1 MDEQVIAVMVL
12 EAGGHTLDV
21 NIPMDRGRMTSMV
34 QEGLGVKA
42 PSEAEVV
49 FVNSDLPFISADLGA
64 DADMLND
71 LASLAAGLT
80 DEQREAAELYWDSVI
95 SVSEQDKFQAAANV
109 LMQAN
114 EIEQWHAYDYYVP
127 EAGWPM
133 PLSSIDKYGRSWF
146 ESNYTVPTIAHYNY
160 DMELYGRRNSDDV
173 RLYDE
178 GYLDMSADWPD
189 IESYDRGAMNDDIES
204 VALPEELENWQKV
217 FIVARSL
224 HNGNEF
230 KATLPMNPTEALDLE
245 EATTLGKK
253 HDYEIV
259 EIEDSGVLERL
270 GVDATAHSYERVETL
285 NGLLIMAATRLSA
298 SGSDYDRV
306 RALLNEQVSPTYLDA
321 AGAIASVEEIP
332 YYAYDFPNIDAHD
345 LSSMSKEEKWG
356 RTYYDAQAEAG
367 ELSEGKKGYEELID
381 IDFDIKTYGLDHDVT
396 LGGGG
401 YIDAY
406 SGDELN
412 LTFYDDEE
420 IADAAKEAREKI
432 GIADTQVLRDIEQ
445 MVAQPV
451 IPAPSEPYAT
461 QYRMLSRMKGD
472 FDYVLGE
479 GGIGALRQIW
489 DSDGPGSQI
498 AYMRRL
504 LAEIPDE
511 YAPEWISA
519 ADIDNYE
526 QRINELVAEQNS
538 ELLGRSESSLAAEA
552 LDEAQRIMEDLAEDL
567 PEDEPVLNEQEVR
580 EMMEDAAMGRG
591 EDLRAGAEERR
602 AVRSIEEIDQGMQN
616 VIEGLDEMSS
626 GAPDALEELNRRV
639 HEIDRA
645 IVFAEIPETT
655 YSLGIAEVSVD
666 RSPGSETSYY
676 VIYDSEK
683 RHPYGHA
690 ADLVQPA
697 VEDLSIIYDAV
708 ARHAPDAP
716 WVKWGFRQITPW
728 GFKDD
733 GTPYSAAEYREGEG
747 VTEIEELQPVLS
759 YNEGLSVTEAL
770 QLVPNAS
777 ISMLEVP
784 ILNAISDGVHNRSL
798 GFRSRGLMSVN
809 RNGEPIVKGGPTDNG
824 YVYRNSGAF
833 EDRGDDVAYIANA
846 AWEEPLRHDE
856 NGYVRLSDIDPEHV
870 YTYARILEACNGS
883 RLMAERVFAEL
894 DWQHPETLYDE
905 NMRMFV
911 EDWENADK
919 SIVME
924 RQPEEVRLYVECK
937 LREQGLSGYELIRAM
952 GMTRA
957 GDLLGLVEHR
967 DAEEKTLAEEME
979 RLNRIARPWAIFA
992 EPVAEG
998 HRAGMVSA
1006 LIDTDDPNQYTR
1018 VQVIYD
1024 YDEHPEA
1031 IGAEDSDIEASYAER
1046 WAAVY
1051 AAIGRTFPG
1060 RDYSTGEWTNSI
1072 ALEEALKIAE
1082 VPDTRASELLSANR
1096 DAAATLVFA
1105 PDNFGNYNLSDEL
1118 QESKVEQLEWKPG
1131 SIAVGRTTGMPYV
1144 VLAVTED
1151 GRLRLGADLSIYDS
1165 DMFEPGGQIDEA
1177 LVESYRQGRDDGT
1190 ALARA
1195 LAEATGRP
1203 EVGESRIED
1212 LAREQLAKPSEEI
1225 RTEKT
1230 SGEDKG
1236 PWKVGSIAIGRQS
1249 GYAFVVMDVTED
1261 GRLLLGADAYVASPD
1276 MFEYGGQVPDQVM
1289 DDIRSG
1295 SITEEEL
1302 QEVLAEI
1309 REKAEREALT
1319 GPESEQPTWRVGSIA
1334 MDRDTRESH
1343 LVTGLTAS
1351 GNILIGYDMEPVNAA
1366 AYQNVG
1372 EVDEAVALGYRNGA
1386 IDNDEKNRAMATVVS
1401 EYVTSSRD
1409 AGDLTEEEIADIERG
1424 AEEDFGDL
1432 YAHNAAMSRE
1442 GSEGITFG
1450 SEEPKGTN
1458 EGLRIDPERSRWYI
1472 NGREGWE
1479 FPVYVVGNN
1488 ESNEPS
1494 AVCGIEMSPAGSF
1507 VAIVEL
1513 NGEQRPDLSPKSS
1526 FPTFDRAREAG
1537 MASLGSALGLAP
1549 EVLAPYVHGEVA
1561 PDPYPEAWAR
1571 DEGVKMTAEQIMA
1584 KYGFDPDVEYVRI
1597 YPDGQWEALYYNPQG
1612 NEERGQIVQ
1621 AWGGD
1626 LEEVLTE
1633 YNPEN
1638 AAWIST
1644 ADGRNNDLLYDWPN
1658 GMETV
1663 LDGFMRNR
1671 QEYVGFAEGNPE
1683 AQHAYLVEREAYLES
1698 MRTLDTERSDIF
1710 EDVPGQEYQMVAVAV
1725 GDEESEH
1732 AYVANL
1738 KLGDDG
1744 WSVRVAYDNDNA
1756 FQASN
1761 GIASFEEAREKAM
1774 RMFRAGGRYDAEALD
1789 NFEGFQKDFAA
1800 VDDKS
1805 QELGRRS
1812 YESILMNDEWGWE
1825 VTPAGVGRLMDQNG
1839 EIYAEI
1845 HPDRKQVVI
1854 MDEPIPGAT
1863 TWTVDNDDV
1872 RLVLEACAIQE
1883 AGLEFEPPEGAT
1895 FDGLIYDVSKTLA
1908 KEESLIPPR
1917 IAGAFEPLSSR
1928 ERFSNDLDELF
1939 EAYDNNLR
1947 FSPLETIYISDTPG
1961 ILVSLG
1967 MEQRPIHLNALHA
1980 LNIIAPKNERNSHHH
1995 GITRE
2000 EMEGL
2005 PDLIARPAVITD
2017 ALNGATSS
2025 DAVVLVLP
2033 GVDSDN
2039 QPLLAVIRP
2048 NEDAQYE
2055 LETINMNRLAS
2066 VYGKRNA
2073 ENFLANAAEQGKV
2086 LYIDQKETEELSKV
2100 SQLQLLK
2107 SLAGLPFNE
2116 IIRRSSVIDK
2126 AEGRD
2131 VSETVVSAED
2141 RPTTVDAMKVIE
2153 EANERLRAEQ
2163 TAQIEESLAESD
2175 VLQHREGVV
2184 RHEEPALADRLKAAV
2199 VGALAWTVVSAPA
2212 AAAEVQTPTGTYV
2225 AQASDDLIELKG
2237 RLARSLDE
2245 ALPAGWV
2252 IDDVAPSK
2260 DMLALE
2266 MTITSGEVDVELGVV
2281 APRDKTTTTEENLD
2295 DLSSRLLEAA
2305 AEAMVGEMAAEA
2317 YIASSRR
2324 RDAKDVLGEED
2335 LGAINAASA
2344 TVETQRRGQT
2354 AYMHVGD
2361 DILAQTGDNPHL
2373 YTRLAAR
2380 NGEDFFVDDNGH
2392 EIVSLKNGSIVE
2404 GEEAASRMN
2413 EMLAA
2418 YANHPNPGTVEF
2430 QNEFTYIS
2438 KTLQESEIPPSTESP
2453 DMVEGNQENKGFFQ
2467 RMRETFGSRRQ
2478 EKESESREHS
2488 ARRTDEEAA
2497 TQTAVLASA
2506 LAAASAME
2514 VPMVAAAEEKS
2525 KDGGRRKV
2533 EVEGYVTRET
2543 VKNATLKSDEVEAR
2557 AGAAKVKKA
2566 APAPQQAQKRQ

>member
-12 EAGGHTLDV
+12 DVDGHTLDV
-21 NIPMDRGRMTSMV
+21 SIPMDRERMTSMV
-34 QEGLGVKA
+34 QESLGIEA
-42 PSEAEVV
+42 PSEAEVA
-49 FVNSDLPFISADLGA
+49 FVNSDLPLISEDLGA

-71 LASLAAGLT
+71 LASLAVGLT
-80 DEQREAAELYWDSVI
+80 DEQREAAELYWDNLV
-95 SVSEQDKFQAAANV
+95 SVSEQDRFQAAANV
-109 LMQAN
+109 LMQAS
-114 EIEQWHAYDYYVP
+114 EIDRWHAYDYYEP
-127 EAGWPM
+127 EAGWPS
-133 PLSSIDKYGRSWF
+133 PLSNIEKYGRSWY
-146 ESNYTVPTIAHYNY
+146 EKNYQVPTIAHYNY
-160 DMELYGRRNSDDV
+160 DLELYGRSNSDDV

-178 GYLDMSADWPD
+178 GYLELSVDWPD
-189 IESYDRGAMNDDIES
+189 IESYDRGAMNDDLGNAS
-204 VALPEELENWQKV
+204 LPEVLEDWQKV
-217 FIVARSL
+217 SIVARSL
-224 HNGNEF
+224 HIGEEF

-245 EATTLGKK
+245 DAATLGEK

-259 EIEDSGVLERL
+259 EIEDGGVLDRL
-270 GVDATAHSYERVETL
+270 GIDATAHSYERVETL
-285 NGLLIMAATRLSA
+285 NGLLIMAATRLNA
-298 SGSDYDRV
+298 NGNDYERV
-306 RALLNEQVSPTYLDA
+306 RALINEQADPTYLDV
-321 AGAIASVEEIP
+321 AGAIAGVEEIP
-332 YYAYDFPNIDAHD
+332 FYAYDFPNIDAYD
-345 LSSMSKEEKWG
+345 LATMSKEEKWG
-356 RTYYDAQAEAG
+356 RTFYDAQAEAG
-367 ELSEGKKGYEELID
+367 ELSEDKRGYDELID
-381 IDFDIKTYGLDHDVT
+381 IDFDIKTYGHDHDVT
-396 LGGGG
+396 LGDGG

-432 GIADTQVLRDIEQ
+432 GMADTQVPRDIEQ
-445 MVAQPV
+445 PVARTY

-504 LAEIPDE
+504 LAEIPEE

-526 QRINELVAEQNS
+526 QRINALVAEQNS
-538 ELLGRSESSLAAEA
+538 ELTGRSESSLEVEA
-552 LDEAQRIMEDLAEDL
+552 RDEAERFMEDLTEGL
-567 PEDEPVLNEQEVR
+567 PGDEPVLNEQEVR

-591 EDLRAGAEERR
+591 EEPPS
-602 AVRSIEEIDQGMQN
+602 AV
-616 VIEGLDEMSS
+616 
-626 GAPDALEELNRRV
+626 PDALEELNRRV

-645 IVFAEIPETT
+645 IVFAEIPETNHT
-655 YSLGIAEVSVD
+655 LGVAEVSVD
-666 RSPGSETSYY
+666 RSPSSETSYY

-683 RHPYGHA
+683 RHPYGH
-690 ADLVQPA
+690 LENLSVPA
-697 VEDLSIIYDAV
+697 KEDLPVIFDAV
-708 ARHAPDAP
+708 NRHAPDAA
-716 WVKWGFRQITPW
+716 WVRHGLTNRVTPW
-728 GFKDD
+728 GFKVD
-733 GTPYSAAEYREGEG
+733 GEPYTADEYLVEMGEQNF
-747 VTEIEELQPVLS
+747 EMIQPVLG
-759 YNEGLSVTEAL
+759 YREGLSVVQAL
-770 QLVPNAS
+770 REIPNAS
-777 ISMLEVP
+777 ISTLEAP
-784 ILNAISDGVHNRSL
+784 IADTIFNASFDRALRYDWIGRWGKSDG
-798 GFRSRGLMSVN
+798 
-809 RNGEPIVKGGPTDNG
+809 EPVVKGGATANG
-824 YVYRNSGAF
+824 YAYKDPAEF
-833 EDRGDDVAYIANA
+833 EKRSERIVYIANA
-846 AWEEPLRHDE
+846 AWEEPLRQDE
-856 NGYVRLSDIDPEHV
+856 FGYVRISDIDSEHI
-870 YTYARILEACNGS
+870 YTYNRILAAAQGS
-883 RLMAERVFAEL
+883 RRMAERIFAEL

-905 NMRMFV
+905 NMRMFA
-911 EDWENADK
+911 EDWEYADK
-919 SIVME
+919 SVVME
-924 RQPEEVRLYVECK
+924 RQPEEVQLYVECK
-937 LREQGLSGYELIRAM
+937 LRERGISGYELIRAM

-957 GDLLGLVEHR
+957 GDLLGLVEYP
-967 DAEEKTLAEEME
+967 AIEEKTLAEKME

-992 EPVAEG
+992 EPVPEG
-998 HRAGMVSA
+998 HLVGAVDV
-1006 LIDTDDPNQYTR
+1006 LVDTEVPDQKATVR
-1018 VQVIYD
+1018 VIYD
-1024 YDEHPEA
+1024 WDARPMGPNADDPDYEPYE
-1031 IGAEDSDIEASYAER
+1031 EDWAVVS
-1046 WAAVY
+1046 AAVE
-1051 AAIGRTFPG
+1051 AAFPG
-1060 RDYSTGEWTNSI
+1060 RGYESSNWVDAET
-1072 ALEEALKIAE
+1072 LESVLDGAKY
-1082 VPDTRASELLSANR
+1082 PTTRVSEILTANR
-1096 DAAATLVFA
+1096 DAATALTSANENLGVE
-1105 PDNFGNYNLSDEL
+1105 NLSDEP
-1118 QESKVEQLEWKPG
+1118 QETQVKLPEWKPG

-1165 DMFEPGGQIDEA
+1165 DMFEQGGQVDEA

-1212 LAREQLAKPSEEI
+1212 LAREQLAKTSEEI
-1225 RTEKT
+1225 RPEKT
-1230 SGEDKG
+1230 SDEDKG

-1295 SITEEEL
+1295 NITEEEL

-1366 AYQNVG
+1366 VYQNVG
-1372 EVDEAVALGYRNGA
+1372 EVDEEIALGYRNGT
-1386 IDNDEKNRAMATVVS
+1386 IDNDEKNLAMAAVVS

-1424 AEEDFGDL
+1424 FEEDFGDL
-1432 YAHNAAMSRE
+1432 YARNSSVSLEYSLDAHPE
-1442 GSEGITFG
+1442 GDPSSEVQ
-1450 SEEPKGTN
+1450 EVAK
-1458 EGLRIDPERSRWYI
+1458 IDSDRSRWYV

-1479 FPVYVVGNN
+1479 FPVYIAGDTH
-1488 ESNEPS
+1488 SNEPS
-1494 AVCGIEMSPAGSF
+1494 AACGIEMSPSGSF
-1507 VAIVEL
+1507 VVIVEL
-1513 NGEQRPDLSPKSS
+1513 NGEQRLDLSPKSS
-1526 FPTFDRAREAG
+1526 FPTFERAREAG
-1537 MASLGSALGLAP
+1537 MLSLGSALGLAP

-1561 PDPYPEAWAR
+1561 PDPYPESWVQ
-1571 DEGVKMTAEQIMA
+1571 EQGQEITAEMLMA
-1584 KYGFDPDVEYVRI
+1584 KYGFDPNTEYIRT

-1621 AWGGD
+1621 ACGGD
-1626 LEEVLTE
+1626 LAAALAE
-1633 YNPEN
+1633 YDPEN
-1638 AAWIST
+1638 AQWIST
-1644 ADGRNNDLLYDWPN
+1644 VIGRDNDMLYDWPED
-1658 GMETV
+1658 MES
-1663 LDGFMRNR
+1663 LLSDFMRHR
-1671 QEYVGFAEGNPE
+1671 QDFVGFADGEPE
-1683 AQHAYLVEREAYLES
+1683 AQHEYLVEQEAYLES

-1710 EDVPGQEYQMVAVAV
+1710 EDVPGREYQMVAVSV

-1732 AYVANL
+1732 AYVANI
-1738 KLGDDG
+1738 KLREDG
-1744 WSVRVAYDNDNA
+1744 WSVGVTYDNGALNRE
-1756 FQASN
+1756 SN
-1761 GIASFEEAREKAM
+1761 GIASFQEAREYAM
-1774 RMFRAGGRYDAEALD
+1774 RMFRAGGRYSAEALND
-1789 NFEGFQKDFAA
+1789 FEGFQKEFPA
-1800 VDDKS
+1800 VDAES
-1805 QELGRRS
+1805 QESGWQS

-1825 VTPAGVGRLMDQNG
+1825 VSPAGVGRLMDQNG

-1845 HPDRKQVVI
+1845 HPDRKQVI
-1854 MDEPIPGAT
+1854 FRDEPIPGAT

-1872 RLVLEACAIQE
+1872 RLVLEAYAIRE
-1883 AGLEFEPPEGAT
+1883 AGLDFEPPEGAT
-1895 FDGLIYDVSKTLA
+1895 FDSLIYDVTKSLA
-1908 KEESLIPPR
+1908 KEDDLIPPR
-1917 IAGAFEPLSSR
+1917 LTGAFEPLSSH
-1928 ERFSNDLDELF
+1928 ERFANDLDELF

-2000 EMEGL
+2000 EMASL

-2033 GVDSDN
+2033 DVDSDN

-2048 NEDAQYE
+2048 NEEAQYE

-2073 ENFLANAAEQGKV
+2073 ENFLTNAAEQGKV
-2086 LYIDQKETEELSKV
+2086 LYIDKKETEELSKV

-2126 AEGRD
+2126 AEGKG
-2131 VSETVVSAED
+2131 VSA
-2141 RPTTVDAMKVIE
+2141 TVDGIGDSPRIDAMKVIE
-2153 EANERLRAEQ
+2153 EANERLSVKQ
-2163 TAQIEESLAESD
+2163 NAQIEESLTERD
-2175 VLQHREGVV
+2175 VLQPQEGVV
-2184 RHEEPALADRLKAAV
+2184 KHKEPTLADKLKAAV
-2199 VGALAWTVVSAPA
+2199 VGALAWTVVVAPVDTE
-2212 AAAEVQTPTGTYV
+2212 EVQTPTGTYIV
-2225 AQASDDLIELKG
+2225 QASDDLIDLKG
-2237 RLARSLDE
+2237 RLTRSLDE

-2252 IDDVAPSK
+2252 MDDVAPSK
-2260 DMLALE
+2260 DVLALE
-2266 MTITSGEVDVELGVV
+2266 IAISSDDVDVELGVV

-2295 DLSSRLLEAA
+2295 DLSNRLLEAA
-2305 AEAMVGEMAAEA
+2305 AEAMVGDLAAEA

-2324 RDAKDVLGEED
+2324 RDAKDVLDED
-2335 LGAINAASA
+2335 NLGAIDAASA

-2354 AYMHVGD
+2354 AYLHVGD
-2361 DILAQTGDNPHL
+2361 NILVQTGDKPQL
-2373 YTRLAAR
+2373 YSRLAAR
-2380 NGEDFFVDDNGH
+2380 NGEDFFIDDNGR
-2392 EIVSLKNGSIVE
+2392 EVVSLKNGSIVE
-2404 GEEAASRMN
+2404 GEEAASRMS
-2413 EMLAA
+2413 EILAA

-2438 KTLQESEIPPSTESP
+2438 TALQESEFTPTEERSAI
-2453 DMVEGNQENKGFFQ
+2453 VEDDQENRGFFQ
-2467 RMRETFGSRRQ
+2467 RMREVLGSRYQ
-2478 EKESESREHS
+2478 EKENETREQSE
-2488 ARRTDEEAA
+2488 RRNDEEAA

-2514 VPMVAAAEEKS
+2514 VPVAAAAEIQN
-2525 KDGGRRKV
+2525 KDNSRRKV
-2533 EVEGYVTRET
+2533 EVVGYAAKEAAKGVT
-2543 VKNATLKSDEVEAR
+2543 AKSDEIEAR

>member
-12 EAGGHTLDV
+12 DVDGHTLDV
-21 NIPMDRGRMTSMV
+21 SIPMDRGRMTSMV
-34 QEGLGVKA
+34 QESLGIEA
-42 PSEAEVV
+42 PSEAEVA
-49 FVNSDLPFISADLGA
+49 FVNSDLPLISEDLGA

-71 LASLAAGLT
+71 LASLAVGLT
-80 DEQREAAELYWDSVI
+80 DEQREAAELYWDNLV
-95 SVSEQDKFQAAANV
+95 SVSEQDRFQAAANV

-114 EIEQWHAYDYYVP
+114 EIEQWHAYDYYTP
-127 EAGWPM
+127 EAGWPS
-133 PLSSIDKYGRSWF
+133 PLSNIEKYGRSWY
-146 ESNYTVPTIAHYNY
+146 EKNYRVPTIAHYNY
-160 DMELYGRRNSDDV
+160 DLELYGRSNSDDV

-178 GYLDMSADWPD
+178 GYLELSVDWPD
-189 IESYDRGAMNDDIES
+189 IESYDRGAMNDDLGNASI
-204 VALPEELENWQKV
+204 PEVLEDWQKV
-217 FIVARSL
+217 SIVARSL
-224 HNGNEF
+224 YNGEEF

-245 EATTLGKK
+245 DAATLGEK

-259 EIEDSGVLERL
+259 EIEDGGVLDRL
-270 GVDATAHSYERVETL
+270 GIDAAAHPYERIETL
-285 NGLLIMAATRLSA
+285 NGLLIMAATKLNA
-298 SGSDYDRV
+298 KANDYERV
-306 RALLNEQVSPTYLDA
+306 RALITEQVAPTYLDA
-321 AGAIASVEEIP
+321 AGAIAGVEEIP

-345 LSSMSKEEKWG
+345 LASMSKEEKWG

-367 ELSEGKKGYEELID
+367 ELSEDKRGYDELID
-381 IDFDIKTYGLDHDVT
+381 IDFDIKTYGYDHDVT
-396 LGGGG
+396 LGDGG

-432 GIADTQVLRDIEQ
+432 GIADTQVPRDIEQ
-445 MVAQPV
+445 PVARPY

-479 GGIGALRQIW
+479 GGIGAMRQIW

-504 LAEIPDE
+504 LAEIPEE

-538 ELLGRSESSLAAEA
+538 ELTGRSETSLEAEA
-552 LDEAQRIMEDLAEDL
+552 RDEAERFMEDLTEGL
-567 PEDEPVLNEQEVR
+567 PGDEPVLNEQEVR

-591 EDLRAGAEERR
+591 EEPPS
-602 AVRSIEEIDQGMQN
+602 AV
-616 VIEGLDEMSS
+616 
-626 GAPDALEELNRRV
+626 PDALEELNRRV

-666 RSPGSETSYY
+666 RSPSSETSYY

-683 RHPYGHA
+683 RHPYGHFEGLSVPA
-690 ADLVQPA
+690 LDDLQVIRRA
-697 VEDLSIIYDAV
+697 VEK
-708 ARHAPDAP
+708 HAPDAP
-716 WVKWGFRQITPW
+716 WVRWGLERRVTPW
-728 GFKDD
+728 GFKPD
-733 GTPYSAAEYREGEG
+733 GMPYTSEEYREGTGE
-747 VTEIEELQPVLS
+747 VEFDMLQPVMN
-759 YNEGLSVTEAL
+759 YQEGLSVSEAL
-770 QLVPNAS
+770 QQVPNALP
-777 ISMLEVP
+777 SMIEVP
-784 ILNAISDGVHNRSL
+784 ILNAILDGVHDRSL
-798 GFRSRGLMSVN
+798 RFRSRGLMSIN
-809 RNGEPIVKGGPTDNG
+809 RNGEPIVIGGPTDNG
-824 YVYRNSGAF
+824 YVYRNPGAF

-846 AWEEPLRHDE
+846 AWEEPLDSDE
-856 NGYVRLSDIDPEHV
+856 QGYVKLSDIDPEHV
-870 YTYARILEACNGS
+870 YTYGRILEDCHGS
-883 RLMAERVFAEL
+883 RAMAERIFAQL
-894 DWQHPETLYDE
+894 DWQHPAALYEEEMQLLAD
-905 NMRMFV
+905 
-911 EDWENADK
+911 DWEAAPK
-919 SIVME
+919 SDYMI
-924 RQPEEVRLYVECK
+924 RQSENVRLFVECK
-937 LREQGLSGYELIRAM
+937 LRERGISGEDLIRAM
-952 GMTRA
+952 GVTRA
-957 GDLLGLVEHR
+957 GDLLTLVGYS
-967 DAEEKTLAEEME
+967 DAEEKSLAEAMD

-992 EPVAEG
+992 EPVPEG
-998 HRAGMVSA
+998 HLVGAVDV
-1006 LIDTDDPNQYTR
+1006 LVDTEIPDQKATVR
-1018 VQVIYD
+1018 VIYD
-1024 YDEHPEA
+1024 WDARPMGANADDPEYEPYA
-1031 IGAEDSDIEASYAER
+1031 GDWVVAS
-1046 WAAVY
+1046 AAVK
-1051 AAIGRTFPG
+1051 AAFPG
-1060 RDYSTGEWTNSI
+1060 RSYEASGWVDAETLESI
-1072 ALEEALKIAE
+1072 LDGAKF
-1082 VPDTRASELLSANR
+1082 PTTRVSEILTANR
-1096 DAAATLVFA
+1096 DAATALTSVNENLGVE
-1105 PDNFGNYNLSDEL
+1105 NLSDEPEET
-1118 QESKVEQLEWKPG
+1118 QVKQPEWKPG
-1131 SIAVGRTTGMPYV
+1131 SIAVGRATGMPYV

-1151 GRLRLGADLSIYDS
+1151 GDLRLGADLSIYDS
-1165 DMFEPGGQIDEA
+1165 DMFEQGGQIDEA

-1225 RTEKT
+1225 RPEKT
-1230 SGEDKG
+1230 SSEDKG

-1295 SITEEEL
+1295 NITEEEL

-1372 EVDEAVALGYRNGA
+1372 EVDEEIALGYRNGT
-1386 IDNDEKNRAMATVVS
+1386 IDNDEKNLAMAAVVS

-1424 AEEDFGDL
+1424 FEEDFGDL
-1432 YAHNAAMSRE
+1432 YARNSSVSQEYSLDAHPE
-1442 GSEGITFG
+1442 GDTSAEVQ
-1450 SEEPKGTN
+1450 EVAK
-1458 EGLRIDPERSRWYI
+1458 IDSERSRWYV

-1479 FPVYVVGNN
+1479 FPVYIAGDTHN
-1488 ESNEPS
+1488 NEPS
-1494 AVCGIEMSPAGSF
+1494 AACGIEMSPSGSF
-1507 VAIVEL
+1507 VVIVEL
-1513 NGEQRPDLSPKSS
+1513 NGEQRLDLSPKSS
-1526 FPTFDRAREAG
+1526 FPTFERAREAG
-1537 MASLGSALGLAP
+1537 ILSLGSALGLAP

-1561 PDPYPEAWAR
+1561 PDPYPESWVQ
-1571 DEGVKMTAEQIMA
+1571 EQGQEMTAEMLMA
-1584 KYGFDPDVEYVRI
+1584 KYGFDPNTEYIRT

-1621 AWGGD
+1621 ACGGD
-1626 LEEVLTE
+1626 LAAALAE
-1633 YNPEN
+1633 YDPEN
-1638 AAWIST
+1638 AQWIST
-1644 ADGRNNDLLYDWPN
+1644 VIGRDNDMLYDWPED
-1658 GMETV
+1658 MES
-1663 LDGFMRNR
+1663 LLADFMRHR
-1671 QEYVGFAEGNPE
+1671 QDFVGFADGEPE
-1683 AQHAYLVEREAYLES
+1683 AQHEYLVEQKAYLES

-1710 EDVPGQEYQMVAVAV
+1710 EDVPGREYQMVAVSV

-1732 AYVANL
+1732 AYVANI
-1738 KLGDDG
+1738 KLREDG
-1744 WSVRVAYDNDNA
+1744 WSVGVTYDNGALNRE
-1756 FQASN
+1756 SN
-1761 GIASFEEAREKAM
+1761 GIASFQEAREYAM
-1774 RMFRAGGRYDAEALD
+1774 RMFRAGGRYSAEALND
-1789 NFEGFQKDFAA
+1789 FEGFQKEFPA
-1800 VDDKS
+1800 VDA
-1805 QELGRRS
+1805 ELQDSGWRS
-1812 YESILMNDEWGWE
+1812 YESVLMNDEWGWE
-1825 VTPAGVGRLMDQNG
+1825 VSSAGVGRLMDQNG

-1845 HPDRKQVVI
+1845 HPDRKQVI
-1854 MDEPIPGAT
+1854 FRDEPIPGAT

-1872 RLVLEACAIQE
+1872 RLVLEAYAIRE
-1883 AGLEFEPPEGAT
+1883 AGLDFKPPEGVT
-1895 FDGLIYDVSKTLA
+1895 FDSLIYDVTKSLA
-1908 KEESLIPPR
+1908 KENDLIPPR
-1917 IAGAFEPLSSR
+1917 LTGAFEPLSSH
-1928 ERFSNDLDELF
+1928 ERFAKDLDELF

-2000 EMEGL
+2000 EMASL

-2033 GVDSDN
+2033 DVDSDN

-2048 NEDAQYE
+2048 NEEAQYE

-2086 LYIDQKETEELSKV
+2086 LYIDKKETEELSKV

-2126 AEGRD
+2126 AEGKG
-2131 VSETVVSAED
+2131 VSA
-2141 RPTTVDAMKVIE
+2141 TVDGIGDSPRIDAMKVIE
-2153 EANERLRAEQ
+2153 EANERLSVKQ
-2163 TAQIEESLAESD
+2163 NAQIEESLTERD
-2175 VLQHREGVV
+2175 VLQPQEGVV
-2184 RHEEPALADRLKAAV
+2184 KHKEPTLADKLKAAV
-2199 VGALAWTVVSAPA
+2199 VGALAWTVVAAPVDTE
-2212 AAAEVQTPTGTYV
+2212 EVQTPTGTYIV
-2225 AQASDDLIELKG
+2225 QASDDLIDLKG
-2237 RLARSLDE
+2237 RLTRSLDE

-2252 IDDVAPSK
+2252 MDDVAPSK
-2260 DMLALE
+2260 DVLALE
-2266 MTITSGEVDVELGVV
+2266 IAISSDDVDVELGVV

-2295 DLSSRLLEAA
+2295 DLSNRLLEAA
-2305 AEAMVGEMAAEA
+2305 AEAMVGELAAEA

-2324 RDAKDVLGEED
+2324 RDAKDVLDED
-2335 LGAINAASA
+2335 NLGAIDAASA

-2354 AYMHVGD
+2354 AYLHVGD
-2361 DILAQTGDNPHL
+2361 NILVQTGDKPQL
-2373 YTRLAAR
+2373 YSRLAAR
-2380 NGEDFFVDDNGH
+2380 NGEDFFIDDNGR
-2392 EIVSLKNGSIVE
+2392 EVVSLKNGSIVE
-2404 GEEAASRMN
+2404 GEEATSRMN

-2430 QNEFTYIS
+2430 QNEFTYVS
-2438 KTLQESEIPPSTESP
+2438 ETLQESELAPAEENPSAAENKQ
-2453 DMVEGNQENKGFFQ
+2453 EGKGFFQ
-2467 RMRETFGSRRQ
+2467 RLRETFGSRRQ
-2478 EKESESREHS
+2478 EKENETREQS
-2488 ARRTDEEAA
+2488 ARRDDEEAA
-2497 TQTAVLASA
+2497 AQTAVLASA
-2506 LAAASAME
+2506 LAAASVME
-2514 VPMVAAAEEKS
+2514 APLVTAAEVQS
-2525 KDGGRRKV
+2525 KDSSRRKV
-2533 EVEGYVTRET
+2533 EVVGYTAKEAAKSVT
-2543 VKNATLKSDEVEAR
+2543 AKSDEIEAR

>member
-1 MDEQVIAVMVL
+1 MDEQVIAAMVL
-12 EAGGHTLDV
+12 DVDGHTLDV
-21 NIPMDRGRMTSMV
+21 SIPMDRGRMTSMV
-34 QEGLGVKA
+34 QESLGIEA
-42 PSEAEVV
+42 PSEAEVA
-49 FVNSDLPFISADLGA
+49 FVNSDLPLISEDLGA

-71 LASLAAGLT
+71 LASLAVGLT
-80 DEQREAAELYWDSVI
+80 DEQREAAELYWDNLV
-95 SVSEQDKFQAAANV
+95 SVSEQDRFQAAANV

-114 EIEQWHAYDYYVP
+114 EIEQWHAYDYYTP
-127 EAGWPM
+127 EAGWPS
-133 PLSSIDKYGRSWF
+133 PLSNIEKYGRSWY
-146 ESNYTVPTIAHYNY
+146 EKNYRVPTIAHYNY
-160 DMELYGRRNSDDV
+160 DLELYGRSNSDDV

-178 GYLDMSADWPD
+178 GYLELSVDWPD
-189 IESYDRGAMNDDIES
+189 IESYDRGAMNDDLGNASI
-204 VALPEELENWQKV
+204 PEVLEDWQKV
-217 FIVARSL
+217 SIVARSL
-224 HNGNEF
+224 YNGEEF

-245 EATTLGKK
+245 DAATLGEK

-259 EIEDSGVLERL
+259 EIKDGGVLDRL
-270 GVDATAHSYERVETL
+270 GIDAAAHPYERIETL
-285 NGLLIMAATRLSA
+285 NGLLIMAATKLNA
-298 SGSDYDRV
+298 KANDYERV
-306 RALLNEQVSPTYLDA
+306 RALITEQVAPTYLDA
-321 AGAIASVEEIP
+321 AGAIAGVEEIP

-345 LSSMSKEEKWG
+345 LASMSKEEKRG

-367 ELSEGKKGYEELID
+367 ELSEDKRGYDELID
-381 IDFDIKTYGLDHDVT
+381 IDFDIKTYGYDHDVT
-396 LGGGG
+396 LGDGG

-432 GIADTQVLRDIEQ
+432 GIADTQVPRDIEQ
-445 MVAQPV
+445 PVARPY

-479 GGIGALRQIW
+479 GGIGAMRQIW

-504 LAEIPDE
+504 LAEIPEE

-538 ELLGRSESSLAAEA
+538 ELTGRSESSLEAEA
-552 LDEAQRIMEDLAEDL
+552 RDEAERFMEDLTEGL
-567 PEDEPVLNEQEVR
+567 PGDEPVLNEQEVR

-591 EDLRAGAEERR
+591 EEPPS
-602 AVRSIEEIDQGMQN
+602 AV
-616 VIEGLDEMSS
+616 
-626 GAPDALEELNRRV
+626 PDALEELNRRV
-639 HEIDRA
+639 HEIDHA

-666 RSPGSETSYY
+666 RSPSSETSYY

-683 RHPYGHA
+683 RHPYGHFEGLSVPA
-690 ADLVQPA
+690 LDDLQVIRRA
-697 VEDLSIIYDAV
+697 VEK
-708 ARHAPDAP
+708 HAPDAP
-716 WVKWGFRQITPW
+716 WVRWGLERRVTPW
-728 GFKDD
+728 GFKPD
-733 GTPYSAAEYREGEG
+733 GMPYTSEEYREGTGE
-747 VTEIEELQPVLS
+747 VEFDMLQPVMN
-759 YNEGLSVTEAL
+759 YQEGLSVSEAL
-770 QLVPNAS
+770 QQVPNS
-777 ISMLEVP
+777 LPSMIEDP
-784 ILNAISDGVHNRSL
+784 ILNAISDGVHDRSL
-798 GFRSRGLMSVN
+798 RFRSRGLMSIN
-809 RNGEPIVKGGPTDNG
+809 RNGEPIVIGGPTDNG
-824 YVYRNSGAF
+824 YVYRNPGAF
-833 EDRGDDVAYIANA
+833 EDRGDDAAYIANA
-846 AWEEPLRHDE
+846 AWEEPLDSDE
-856 NGYVRLSDIDPEHV
+856 QGYVKLSDIDPEHV
-870 YTYARILEACNGS
+870 YTYGRILEDCHGS
-883 RLMAERVFAEL
+883 RIMAERIFAQL
-894 DWQHPETLYDE
+894 DWQHPATLYE
-905 NMRMFV
+905 EEMQLLA
-911 EDWENADK
+911 EDWEAAPK
-919 SIVME
+919 SDYMI
-924 RQPEEVRLYVECK
+924 RQSENVRLFVECK
-937 LREQGLSGYELIRAM
+937 LRERGISGDELIRAM
-952 GMTRA
+952 GVTRA
-957 GDLLGLVEHR
+957 EDLLDLVDYH
-967 DAEEKTLAEEME
+967 DTEEKSLEGEME
-979 RLNRIARPWAIFA
+979 RLNSIARPWAIFA

-1031 IGAEDSDIEASYAER
+1031 IGAEDRDIDAPYAER
-1046 WAAVY
+1046 WATVY
-1051 AAIGRTFPG
+1051 AAIGRSFPG
-1060 RDYSTGEWTNSI
+1060 RDYFTGEWVNSI
-1072 ALEEALKIAE
+1072 PLEEALKIAE
-1082 VPDTRASELLSANR
+1082 VPDIRASELLSANR
-1096 DAAATLVFA
+1096 DASVASVSATE
-1105 PDNFGNYNLSDEL
+1105 NFVANNLSDEL
-1118 QESKVEQLEWKPG
+1118 QETQVELPEWKPG
-1131 SIAVGRTTGMPYV
+1131 SIAIGRATGMPYV
-1144 VLAVTED
+1144 VLAVTESGD
-1151 GRLRLGADLSIYDS
+1151 LRLGADLSIYDS
-1165 DMFEPGGQIDEA
+1165 DMFEQGGQVDEA
-1177 LVESYRQGRDDGT
+1177 LVENYRQGRDDGT

-1212 LAREQLAKPSEEI
+1212 LAREQLAKPTEGV
-1225 RTEKT
+1225 RQEKT
-1230 SGEDKG
+1230 SDEDKG

-1302 QEVLAEI
+1302 QEVLAGI

-1372 EVDEAVALGYRNGA
+1372 EVDEEIALGYRNGT
-1386 IDNDEKNRAMATVVS
+1386 IGNDEKNLAMAAVVS

-1424 AEEDFGDL
+1424 FEEDFGDL
-1432 YAHNAAMSRE
+1432 YARNSSVSQEYSLDAHPE
-1442 GSEGITFG
+1442 GDTSAEVQ
-1450 SEEPKGTN
+1450 EVAK
-1458 EGLRIDPERSRWYI
+1458 IDSERSRWYV

-1479 FPVYVVGNN
+1479 FPVYIAGDTHN
-1488 ESNEPS
+1488 NEPS
-1494 AVCGIEMSPAGSF
+1494 AACGIEMSPSGLF
-1507 VAIVEL
+1507 VVIVEL
-1513 NGEQRPDLSPKSS
+1513 NGEQRLDLSPKSS
-1526 FPTFDRAREAG
+1526 FPTFERAREAG
-1537 MASLGSALGLAP
+1537 ILSLGSALGLAP

-1561 PDPYPEAWAR
+1561 PDPYPESWVQ
-1571 DEGVKMTAEQIMA
+1571 EQGQEMTAEMLMA
-1584 KYGFDPDVEYVRI
+1584 KYGFDPNTEYIRT

-1621 AWGGD
+1621 ACGGD
-1626 LEEVLTE
+1626 LAAALAE
-1633 YNPEN
+1633 YDPEN
-1638 AAWIST
+1638 AQWIST
-1644 ADGRNNDLLYDWPN
+1644 VIGRDNDMLYDWPED
-1658 GMETV
+1658 MES
-1663 LDGFMRNR
+1663 LLADFMRHR
-1671 QEYVGFAEGNPE
+1671 QDFVGFADGEPE
-1683 AQHAYLVEREAYLES
+1683 AQHEYLVEQEAYLES

-1710 EDVPGQEYQMVAVAV
+1710 EDVPGREYQMVAVSV

-1732 AYVANL
+1732 AYVANI
-1738 KLGDDG
+1738 KLREDG
-1744 WSVRVAYDNDNA
+1744 WSVGVTYDNGALNRE
-1756 FQASN
+1756 SN
-1761 GIASFEEAREKAM
+1761 GIASFQEAREYAM
-1774 RMFRAGGRYDAEALD
+1774 RMFRAGGRYSAEALND
-1789 NFEGFQKDFAA
+1789 FEGFQKEFPA
-1800 VDDKS
+1800 VDA
-1805 QELGRRS
+1805 ELQDSGWRS
-1812 YESILMNDEWGWE
+1812 YESVLMNDEWGWE
-1825 VTPAGVGRLMDQNG
+1825 VSSAGVGRLMDQNG

-1845 HPDRKQVVI
+1845 HPDRKQVI
-1854 MDEPIPGAT
+1854 FRDEPIPGAT

-1872 RLVLEACAIQE
+1872 RLVLEAYAIRE
-1883 AGLEFEPPEGAT
+1883 AGLDFKPPEGVT
-1895 FDGLIYDVSKTLA
+1895 FDSLIYDVTKSLA
-1908 KEESLIPPR
+1908 KEDDLIPPR
-1917 IAGAFEPLSSR
+1917 LTGAFEPLSSH
-1928 ERFSNDLDELF
+1928 ERFAKDLDELF

-2000 EMEGL
+2000 EMASL

-2033 GVDSDN
+2033 DVDSDN

-2048 NEDAQYE
+2048 NEEAQYE

-2086 LYIDQKETEELSKV
+2086 LYIDKKETEELSKV

-2126 AEGRD
+2126 AEGKG
-2131 VSETVVSAED
+2131 VSA
-2141 RPTTVDAMKVIE
+2141 TVDGIGDSPRIDAMKVIE
-2153 EANERLRAEQ
+2153 EANERLSVKQ
-2163 TAQIEESLAESD
+2163 NAQIEESLTERD
-2175 VLQHREGVV
+2175 VLQPQEGVV
-2184 RHEEPALADRLKAAV
+2184 KHKEPTLADKLKAAV
-2199 VGALAWTVVSAPA
+2199 VGALAWTVVAAPVDTE
-2212 AAAEVQTPTGTYV
+2212 EVQTPTGTYIV
-2225 AQASDDLIELKG
+2225 QASDDLIDLKG
-2237 RLARSLDE
+2237 RLTRSLDE

-2252 IDDVAPSK
+2252 MDDVAPSK
-2260 DMLALE
+2260 DVLALE
-2266 MTITSGEVDVELGVV
+2266 IAISSDDVDVELGVV

-2295 DLSSRLLEAA
+2295 DLSNRLLEAA
-2305 AEAMVGEMAAEA
+2305 AEAMVGELAAEA

-2324 RDAKDVLGEED
+2324 RDAKDVLDED
-2335 LGAINAASA
+2335 NLGAIDAASA

-2354 AYMHVGD
+2354 AYLHVGD
-2361 DILAQTGDNPHL
+2361 NILVQTGDKPQL
-2373 YTRLAAR
+2373 YSRLAAR
-2380 NGEDFFVDDNGH
+2380 NGEDFFIDDNGR
-2392 EIVSLKNGSIVE
+2392 EVVSLKNGSIVE
-2404 GEEAASRMN
+2404 GEEATSRMN

-2430 QNEFTYIS
+2430 QNEFTYVS
-2438 KTLQESEIPPSTESP
+2438 ETLQESELAPAEENPSA
-2453 DMVEGNQENKGFFQ
+2453 VENKQEGKGFFQ
-2467 RMRETFGSRRQ
+2467 RLRETFGSRRQ
-2478 EKESESREHS
+2478 EKENETREQS
-2488 ARRTDEEAA
+2488 ARRDDEEAA
-2497 TQTAVLASA
+2497 AQTAVLASA
-2506 LAAASAME
+2506 LAAASVME
-2514 VPMVAAAEEKS
+2514 APLVTAAEVQS
-2525 KDGGRRKV
+2525 KDSSRRKV
-2533 EVEGYVTRET
+2533 EVVGYTAKEAAKSVT
-2543 VKNATLKSDEVEAR
+2543 AKSDEIEAR

>member
-12 EAGGHTLDV
+12 DVDGHTLDV
-21 NIPMDRGRMTSMV
+21 DIPMDREQMTLMV
-34 QEGLGVKA
+34 REGLGVEA
-42 PSEAEVV
+42 PSEAEVT
-49 FVNSDLPFISADLGA
+49 FVNSDSPILSADLGA

-80 DEQREAAELYWDSVI
+80 DEQREAAEMYWDNAV
-95 SVSEQDKFQAAANV
+95 SVSEQSRFQAAANV
-109 LMQAN
+109 LMQAS
-114 EIEQWHAYDYYVP
+114 EIEQWHAYDYYTP
-127 EAGWPM
+127 EAGWPS
-133 PLSSIDKYGRSWF
+133 PLSSIEKYGRSWY
-146 ESNYTVPTIAHYNY
+146 ESNYRVPTIAHYNY
-160 DMELYGRRNSDDV
+160 DLELYGRSNSDDV

-178 GYLDMSADWPD
+178 GYLELSVDWPD
-189 IESYDRGAMNDDIES
+189 IESYDRGAMNDDLGKAS
-204 VALPEELENWQKV
+204 LPEVLEDWQKV
-217 FIVARSL
+217 SIIARSL
-224 HNGNEF
+224 HIGEEF

-245 EATTLGKK
+245 DAATLGEK
-253 HDYEIV
+253 HDYKIV
-259 EIEDSGVLERL
+259 EIEDGGVLDRL
-270 GVDATAHSYERVETL
+270 GIDATAHSYERVETL
-285 NGLLIMAATRLSA
+285 NGLLIMAATRLNA
-298 SGSDYDRV
+298 NGNDYERV
-306 RALLNEQVSPTYLDA
+306 RALINEQADPTYLDV
-321 AGAIASVEEIP
+321 AGAIAGVEEIP
-332 YYAYDFPNIDAHD
+332 FYAYDFPNIDAYD
-345 LSSMSKEEKWG
+345 LATMSKEEKWG
-356 RTYYDAQAEAG
+356 RTFYDAQAEAG
-367 ELSEGKKGYEELID
+367 ELSEDKRGYDELID
-381 IDFDIKTYGLDHDVT
+381 IDFDIKTYGHDHDVT
-396 LGGGG
+396 LGDGG

-406 SGDELN
+406 LGDELN

-432 GIADTQVLRDIEQ
+432 GIADTQVPRDTEQ
-445 MVAQPV
+445 TVARTY

-504 LAEIPDE
+504 LAEIPEE

-519 ADIDNYE
+519 EDIDNYE

-538 ELLGRSESSLAAEA
+538 ELTGRSKSSLAAEA
-552 LDEAQRIMEDLAEDL
+552 RDEADRFMEDLTEGL
-567 PEDEPVLNEQEVR
+567 PGNEPVLNEQEVR

-591 EDLRAGAEERR
+591 EEPPS
-602 AVRSIEEIDQGMQN
+602 AVS
-616 VIEGLDEMSS
+616 
-626 GAPDALEELNRRV
+626 DALVELNRRV

-666 RSPGSETSYY
+666 RTPSSETSYY

-683 RHPYGHA
+683 RHPYGHSEA
-690 ADLVQPA
+690 LDRPA
-697 VEDLSIIYDAV
+697 VEDLPLIFNAV
-708 ARHAPDAP
+708 ARHAQDAP
-716 WVKWGFRQITPW
+716 WVKWGFREITPW
-728 GFKDD
+728 GFKND
-733 GTPYSAAEYREGEG
+733 GTPYSASEYREGTG

-759 YNEGLSVTEAL
+759 YQEGLSISEAL
-770 QLVPNAS
+770 AEVPNAPVS
-777 ISMLEVP
+777 LIASPITRAVENGIQARVQGYSAYGSLEE
-784 ILNAISDGVHNRSL
+784 DW
-798 GFRSRGLMSVN
+798 RGDFLVI
-809 RNGEPIVKGGPTDNG
+809 GEPTNNG
-824 YVYRNSGAF
+824 YVYKNPYAF
-833 EDRGDDVAYIANA
+833 EERGSDAETDIAYIANA
-846 AWEEPLRHDE
+846 AWEDRIEADE
-856 NGYVRLSDIDPEHV
+856 NGYVRVKDMDPEHV
-870 YTYARILEACNGS
+870 YTYARILEACRGS
-883 RLMAERVFAEL
+883 KRMAERVFAEL

-905 NMRMFV
+905 NMRIFA

-919 SIVME
+919 RVVME
-924 RQPEEVRLYVECK
+924 RQPEEVQLYVECK
-937 LREQGLSGYELIRAM
+937 LRERGISGEELIRAM

-957 GDLLGLVEHR
+957 GDLLGLVEYP
-967 DAEEKTLAEEME
+967 DVEDKSLAEEMA
-979 RLNRIARPWAIFA
+979 RLNRSAAPWMLFA
-992 EPVAEG
+992 EPVPEG
-998 HRAGMVSA
+998 ISAGAMDV
-1006 LIDTDDPNQYTR
+1006 IVDTEDPDQKAR
-1018 VQVIYD
+1018 VRVVYD
-1024 YDEHPEA
+1024 YDAHPTFSQAWPVVSEA
-1031 IGAEDSDIEASYAER
+1031 VESA
-1046 WAAVY
+1046 
-1051 AAIGRTFPG
+1051 FPG
-1060 RDYSTGEWTNSI
+1060 RGYGDWRSVNDLPLTELIDG
-1072 ALEEALKIAE
+1072 AR
-1082 VPDTRASELLSANR
+1082 VPTVRVADILSANR
-1096 DAAATLVFA
+1096 DAAAAMGRLAEEPQRSNATEA
-1105 PDNFGNYNLSDEL
+1105 
-1118 QESKVEQLEWKPG
+1118 WKPG
-1131 SIAVGRTTGMPYV
+1131 SIAIGRTTGMPYV

-1165 DMFEPGGQIDEA
+1165 DMFEQGGQVDEA

-1212 LAREQLAKPSEEI
+1212 LAREKLAKPFEEI
-1225 RTEKT
+1225 RPKKT

-1295 SITEEEL
+1295 NITEEEL

-1366 AYQNVG
+1366 VYQNVG
-1372 EVDEAVALGYRNGA
+1372 EVDEEIALGYRNGT
-1386 IDNDEKNRAMATVVS
+1386 IDNDEKNLAMAAVVS

-1424 AEEDFGDL
+1424 VEEDFGDL
-1432 YAHNAAMSRE
+1432 YARNSSVSQEYSLDAHPE
-1442 GSEGITFG
+1442 GDPSAEVQ
-1450 SEEPKGTN
+1450 EVAK
-1458 EGLRIDPERSRWYI
+1458 IDSERSRWYV

-1479 FPVYVVGNN
+1479 FPVYIAGDTHN
-1488 ESNEPS
+1488 NEPS
-1494 AVCGIEMSPAGSF
+1494 AACGIEMSPSGTF
-1507 VAIVEL
+1507 VVIVEL
-1513 NGEQRPDLSPKSS
+1513 NGEQRLDLSPKSS
-1526 FPTFDRAREAG
+1526 FPTFERAREAG
-1537 MASLGSALGLAP
+1537 MLSLGSALRLAP
-1549 EVLAPYVHGEVA
+1549 EVLAPYIHGEVA
-1561 PDPYPEAWAR
+1561 PDPYPESWVQ
-1571 DEGVKMTAEQIMA
+1571 EQGQEITAEMLMA
-1584 KYGFDPDVEYVRI
+1584 KYGFDPNTEYIRT

-1621 AWGGD
+1621 ACGGD
-1626 LEEVLTE
+1626 LAAALAE
-1633 YNPEN
+1633 YDPEN
-1638 AAWIST
+1638 AQWIST
-1644 ADGRNNDLLYDWPN
+1644 VIGRDNDMLYDWPED
-1658 GMETV
+1658 MES
-1663 LDGFMRNR
+1663 LLADFMRHR
-1671 QEYVGFAEGNPE
+1671 QDFVGFADGEPE
-1683 AQHAYLVEREAYLES
+1683 AQHKYLVEQEAYLES

-1710 EDVPGQEYQMVAVAV
+1710 EDVPGREYQMVAVSV

-1732 AYVANL
+1732 AYVANI
-1738 KLGDDG
+1738 KLREDG
-1744 WSVRVAYDNDNA
+1744 WSVGVTYDNGALNRE
-1756 FQASN
+1756 SN
-1761 GIASFEEAREKAM
+1761 GIASFQEAREYAM
-1774 RMFRAGGRYDAEALD
+1774 RMFHAGGRYSAEALND
-1789 NFEGFQKDFAA
+1789 FEGFQKEFPA
-1800 VDDKS
+1800 VDAES
-1805 QELGRRS
+1805 QDSGWRS

-1825 VTPAGVGRLMDQNG
+1825 VSPAGVGRLMDQNG

-1845 HPDRKQVVI
+1845 HPDRKQVI
-1854 MDEPIPGAT
+1854 FRDEPIPGAT

-1872 RLVLEACAIQE
+1872 RLVLEAYAIHE
-1883 AGLEFEPPEGAT
+1883 AGLDFEPPEGAT
-1895 FDGLIYDVSKTLA
+1895 FDSLIYDVTKSLA
-1908 KEESLIPPR
+1908 KEDDLIPPR
-1917 IAGAFEPLSSR
+1917 LTGAFEPLSSH
-1928 ERFSNDLDELF
+1928 ERFANDLDELF

-2000 EMEGL
+2000 EMASL

-2033 GVDSDN
+2033 DVDSDN

-2048 NEDAQYE
+2048 NEEAQYE

-2086 LYIDQKETEELSKV
+2086 LYIDKKETEELSKV

-2126 AEGRD
+2126 AEGKG
-2131 VSETVVSAED
+2131 VSA
-2141 RPTTVDAMKVIE
+2141 TVDGIGDSPRIDAMKVIE
-2153 EANERLRAEQ
+2153 EANERLSVKQ
-2163 TAQIEESLAESD
+2163 NAQIEESLTERD
-2175 VLQHREGVV
+2175 VLQPQEGVV
-2184 RHEEPALADRLKAAV
+2184 KHKEPTLADKLKAAV
-2199 VGALAWTVVSAPA
+2199 VGALAWTVVAAPVDTE
-2212 AAAEVQTPTGTYV
+2212 EVQTPTGTYIV
-2225 AQASDDLIELKG
+2225 QASDDLIDLKG

-2252 IDDVAPSK
+2252 MDDVAPSK
-2260 DMLALE
+2260 DVLALE
-2266 MTITSGEVDVELGVV
+2266 IAISSDDVDVELGVV

-2295 DLSSRLLEAA
+2295 DLSNRLLEAA
-2305 AEAMVGEMAAEA
+2305 AEAMVGELAAEA

-2324 RDAKDVLGEED
+2324 RDAKDVLDED
-2335 LGAINAASA
+2335 NLGAIDAASA

-2354 AYMHVGD
+2354 AYLHVGD
-2361 DILAQTGDNPHL
+2361 NILVQTGDKPQL
-2373 YTRLAAR
+2373 YSRLAAR
-2380 NGEDFFVDDNGH
+2380 NGEDFFIDGNGR
-2392 EIVSLKNGSIVE
+2392 EVVSLKNGSIVE
-2404 GEEAASRMN
+2404 GEEATSRMN

-2430 QNEFTYIS
+2430 QNEFTYVS
-2438 KTLQESEIPPSTESP
+2438 ETLQESELAPAEENPSTAENKQ
-2453 DMVEGNQENKGFFQ
+2453 EGKGFFQ

-2478 EKESESREHS
+2478 EKENETREQS
-2488 ARRTDEEAA
+2488 ARRDDEEAA
-2497 TQTAVLASA
+2497 AQTAVLASA
-2506 LAAASAME
+2506 LAAASVME
-2514 VPMVAAAEEKS
+2514 APLVTTAEVQS
-2525 KDGGRRKV
+2525 KDSSRRKV
-2533 EVEGYVTRET
+2533 EVVGYTAKEAAKSVT
-2543 VKNATLKSDEVEAR
+2543 AKSDEIEAR

>member
-12 EAGGHTLDV
+12 EVDGHTLDV

-34 QEGLGVKA
+34 QESLGVEA

-245 EATTLGKK
+245 EAATLGKK

-519 ADIDNYE
+519 TDIDNYE

-552 LDEAQRIMEDLAEDL
+552 LDEAQRIMEDLVEDF

-690 ADLVQPA
+690 AGLVQPA

-784 ILNAISDGVHNRSL
+784 ILNAISDGVHERSMSH
-798 GFRSRGLMSVN
+798 RSYGLMSTN
-809 RNGEPIVKGGPTDNG
+809 RDEEPIVIGAPTDNG

-856 NGYVRLSDIDPEHV
+856 NGYVRLSDIDQEHV

-924 RQPEEVRLYVECK
+924 RQPEEVQLYVECK
-937 LREQGLSGYELIRAM
+937 LRERGISGEELIRSM
-952 GMTRA
+952 GVTRA
-957 GDLLGLVEHR
+957 GDLLDRIEYPAAG
-967 DAEEKTLAEEME
+967 EKPLAEEMD
-979 RLNRIARPWAIFA
+979 RLNSIARPWVIFA

-1051 AAIGRTFPG
+1051 AAIGRSFPG

-1082 VPDTRASELLSANR
+1082 VPDTRVSELLSANR
-1096 DAAATLVFA
+1096 DAAATLVSA
-1105 PDNFGNYNLSDEL
+1105 PDNYGNFNLSDEL
-1118 QESKVEQLEWKPG
+1118 QESKVKQLEWKPG

-1165 DMFEPGGQIDEA
+1165 DLFEPGGQIDEA

-1225 RTEKT
+1225 RLEKT
-1230 SGEDKG
+1230 SSEDKG

-1295 SITEEEL
+1295 SITEEVL

-1309 REKAEREALT
+1309 REKAEHEALT

-1372 EVDEAVALGYRNGA
+1372 EVDEAVALGYRNGT
-1386 IDNDEKNRAMATVVS
+1386 IDNDEKNRAMAAVVS
-1401 EYVTSSRD
+1401 EYVSSSRD

-1442 GSEGITFG
+1442 GSEGITF
-1450 SEEPKGTN
+1450 EN
-1458 EGLRIDPERSRWYI
+1458 EGPHIDPERSRWYV

-1479 FPVYVVGNN
+1479 FPVYIAGDTQ
-1488 ESNEPS
+1488 SNGPS
-1494 AVCGIEMSPAGSF
+1494 AACGIEMSPSGTF
-1507 VAIVEL
+1507 VAVVEL
-1513 NGEQRPDLSPKSS
+1513 NGEQRLDLSPKSS

-1537 MASLGSALGLAP
+1537 MVSLGNALGLAP
-1549 EVLAPYVHGEVA
+1549 EVLAPYVHGEVI
-1561 PDPYPEAWAR
+1561 PSPYPEAWAN
-1571 DEGVKMTAEQIMA
+1571 DQGAEMDAERIMA
-1584 KYGFDPDVEYVRI
+1584 KYGFDPNAEYVRV

-1612 NEERGQIVQ
+1612 NDERGQIVQ

-1633 YNPEN
+1633 YNPET
-1638 AAWIST
+1638 AALIST

-1710 EDVPGQEYQMVAVAV
+1710 EDIPGQEYQMVAVAV

-1744 WSVRVAYDNDNA
+1744 WSVRVAYDNGNA
-1756 FQASN
+1756 FQASS

-1789 NFEGFQKDFAA
+1789 SFEGFQKDFAA
-1800 VDDKS
+1800 VNAKS

-1812 YESILMNDEWGWE
+1812 YESILMNGEWGWG

-1863 TWTVDNDDV
+1863 TWAVDNDDV
-1872 RLVLEACAIQE
+1872 RLVLEAYTIKV
-1883 AGLEFEPPEGAT
+1883 AGLEFEPPEGT
-1895 FDGLIYDVSKTLA
+1895 TLETIIYDASKSLA
-1908 KEESLIPPR
+1908 KEDDLIPPR
-1917 IAGAFEPLSSR
+1917 IPGVFEPLSGR
-1928 ERFSNDLDELF
+1928 AQFELDLDSLF
-1939 EAYDNNLR
+1939 DEYSR
-1947 FSPLETIYISDTPG
+1947 GIRPRPRESIYVSPTPG
-1961 ILVSLG
+1961 VLIAMG
-1967 MEQRPIHLNALHA
+1967 MSQRGIYMNKRHA
-1980 LNIIAPKNERNSHHH
+1980 MSVISPRDDSKHHH
-1995 GITRE
+1995 GLTQDDLSRLPELLAAPAIVT
-2000 EMEGL
+2000 EGL
-2005 PDLIARPAVITD
+2005 
-2017 ALNGATSS
+2017 NGSTNPESI
-2025 DAVVLVLP
+2025 VMILP
-2033 GVDSDN
+2033 YVNNESE
-2039 QPLLAVIRP
+2039 PLMAIIRP
-2048 NEDAQYE
+2048 NEKVSYE
-2055 LETINMNRLAS
+2055 LETVDANRLAS
-2066 VYGKRNA
+2066 IYGKRNA
-2073 ENFLANAAEQGKV
+2073 NNFLQSAIEQEKL
-2086 LYIDQKETEELSKV
+2086 LYVDKEKTEELAT
-2100 SQLQLLK
+2100 QTRLQLP
-2107 SLAGLPFNE
+2107 SGEAGLPLNG

-2131 VSETVVSAED
+2131 VSVAAAGIDDV
-2141 RPTTVDAMKVIE
+2141 PKIDAMKVIE
-2153 EANERLRAEQ
+2153 EANEQLRSEQ
-2163 TAQIEESLAESD
+2163 TAQIEDSLTESD
-2175 VLQHREGVV
+2175 VLQHREGVM

-2335 LGAINAASA
+2335 LGAIDAAST

-2361 DILAQTGDNPHL
+2361 NILVQTGENPQL

-2392 EIVSLKNGSIVE
+2392 EIVSLNNGSIVE
-2404 GEEAASRMN
+2404 GEEAASHMN

-2438 KTLQESEIPPSTESP
+2438 KTLQESEIPPSTESQ

-2488 ARRTDEEAA
+2488 ARRTDEERA

>member
-12 EAGGHTLDV
+12 DVDGHTLDV
-21 NIPMDRGRMTSMV
+21 SIPMDRERMTSMV
-34 QEGLGVKA
+34 QESLGIEA
-42 PSEAEVV
+42 PSEAEVA
-49 FVNSDLPFISADLGA
+49 FVNSDLPLISEDLGA

-71 LASLAAGLT
+71 LASLAVGLT
-80 DEQREAAELYWDSVI
+80 DEQREAAELYWDNLV
-95 SVSEQDKFQAAANV
+95 SVSEQDRFQAAANV
-109 LMQAN
+109 LMQAS
-114 EIEQWHAYDYYVP
+114 EIDRWHAYDYYEP
-127 EAGWPM
+127 EAGWPS
-133 PLSSIDKYGRSWF
+133 PLSNIEKYGRSWY
-146 ESNYTVPTIAHYNY
+146 EKNYQVPTIAHYNY
-160 DMELYGRRNSDDV
+160 DLELYGRSNSDDV

-178 GYLDMSADWPD
+178 GYLELSVDWPD
-189 IESYDRGAMNDDIES
+189 IESYDRGAMNDDLGNAS
-204 VALPEELENWQKV
+204 LPEVLEDWQKV
-217 FIVARSL
+217 SIVARSL
-224 HNGNEF
+224 HIGEEF

-245 EATTLGKK
+245 DAATLGEK

-259 EIEDSGVLERL
+259 EIEDGGVLDRL
-270 GVDATAHSYERVETL
+270 GIDATAHSYERVETL
-285 NGLLIMAATRLSA
+285 NGLLIMAATRLNA
-298 SGSDYDRV
+298 NGNDYERV
-306 RALLNEQVSPTYLDA
+306 RALINEQADPTYLDV
-321 AGAIASVEEIP
+321 AGAIAGVEEIP
-332 YYAYDFPNIDAHD
+332 FYAYDFPNIDAYD
-345 LSSMSKEEKWG
+345 LATMSKEEKWG
-356 RTYYDAQAEAG
+356 RTFYDAQAEAG
-367 ELSEGKKGYEELID
+367 ELSEDKRGYDELID
-381 IDFDIKTYGLDHDVT
+381 IDFDIKTYGHDHDVT
-396 LGGGG
+396 LGDGG

-432 GIADTQVLRDIEQ
+432 GMADTQVPRDIEQ
-445 MVAQPV
+445 PVARTY

-504 LAEIPDE
+504 LAEIPEE

-526 QRINELVAEQNS
+526 QRINALVAEQNS
-538 ELLGRSESSLAAEA
+538 ELTGRSESSLEVEA
-552 LDEAQRIMEDLAEDL
+552 RDEAERFMEDLTEGL
-567 PEDEPVLNEQEVR
+567 PGDEPVLNEQEVR

-591 EDLRAGAEERR
+591 EEPPS
-602 AVRSIEEIDQGMQN
+602 AV
-616 VIEGLDEMSS
+616 
-626 GAPDALEELNRRV
+626 PDALEELNRRV

-645 IVFAEIPETT
+645 IVFAEIPETNHT
-655 YSLGIAEVSVD
+655 LGVAEVSVD
-666 RSPGSETSYY
+666 RSPSSETSYY

-683 RHPYGHA
+683 RHPYGH
-690 ADLVQPA
+690 LENLSVPA
-697 VEDLSIIYDAV
+697 KEDLPVIFDAV
-708 ARHAPDAP
+708 NRHAPDAA
-716 WVKWGFRQITPW
+716 WVRHGLTNRVTPW
-728 GFKDD
+728 GFKVD
-733 GTPYSAAEYREGEG
+733 GEPYTADEYLVEMGEQNF
-747 VTEIEELQPVLS
+747 EMIQPVLG
-759 YNEGLSVTEAL
+759 YREGLSVVQAL
-770 QLVPNAS
+770 REIPNAS
-777 ISMLEVP
+777 ISTLEAP
-784 ILNAISDGVHNRSL
+784 IADTIFNASFDRALRYDWIGRWGKSDG
-798 GFRSRGLMSVN
+798 
-809 RNGEPIVKGGPTDNG
+809 EPVVKGGATANG
-824 YVYRNSGAF
+824 YAYKDPAEF
-833 EDRGDDVAYIANA
+833 EKRSERIVYIANA
-846 AWEEPLRHDE
+846 AWEEPLRQDE
-856 NGYVRLSDIDPEHV
+856 FGYVRISDIDSEHI
-870 YTYARILEACNGS
+870 YTYNRILAAAQGS
-883 RLMAERVFAEL
+883 RRMAERIFAEL

-905 NMRMFV
+905 NMRMFA
-911 EDWENADK
+911 EDWEYADK
-919 SIVME
+919 SVVME
-924 RQPEEVRLYVECK
+924 RQPEEVQLYVECK
-937 LREQGLSGYELIRAM
+937 LRERGISGYELIRAM

-957 GDLLGLVEHR
+957 GDLLGLVEYP
-967 DAEEKTLAEEME
+967 AIEEKTLAEKME

-992 EPVAEG
+992 EPVPEG
-998 HRAGMVSA
+998 HLVGAVDV
-1006 LIDTDDPNQYTR
+1006 LVDTEVPDQKATVR
-1018 VQVIYD
+1018 VIYD
-1024 YDEHPEA
+1024 WDARPMGPNADDPDYEPYE
-1031 IGAEDSDIEASYAER
+1031 EDWAVVS
-1046 WAAVY
+1046 AAVE
-1051 AAIGRTFPG
+1051 AAFPG
-1060 RDYSTGEWTNSI
+1060 RGYESSNWVDAET
-1072 ALEEALKIAE
+1072 LESVLDGAKY
-1082 VPDTRASELLSANR
+1082 PTTRVSEILTANR
-1096 DAAATLVFA
+1096 DAATALTSANENLGVE
-1105 PDNFGNYNLSDEL
+1105 NLSDEP
-1118 QESKVEQLEWKPG
+1118 QETQVKLPEWKPG

-1165 DMFEPGGQIDEA
+1165 DMFEQGGQVDEA

-1212 LAREQLAKPSEEI
+1212 LAREQLAKTSEEI
-1225 RTEKT
+1225 RPEKT
-1230 SGEDKG
+1230 SDEDKG

-1295 SITEEEL
+1295 NITEEEL

-1366 AYQNVG
+1366 VYQNVG
-1372 EVDEAVALGYRNGA
+1372 EVDEEIALGYRNGT
-1386 IDNDEKNRAMATVVS
+1386 IDNDEKNLAMAAVVS

-1424 AEEDFGDL
+1424 FEEDFGDL
-1432 YAHNAAMSRE
+1432 YARNSSVSLEYSLDAHPE
-1442 GSEGITFG
+1442 GDPSSEVQ
-1450 SEEPKGTN
+1450 EVAK
-1458 EGLRIDPERSRWYI
+1458 IDSDRSRWYV

-1479 FPVYVVGNN
+1479 FPVYIAGDTH
-1488 ESNEPS
+1488 SNEPS
-1494 AVCGIEMSPAGSF
+1494 AACGIEMSPSGSF
-1507 VAIVEL
+1507 VVIVEL
-1513 NGEQRPDLSPKSS
+1513 NGEQRLDLSPKSS
-1526 FPTFDRAREAG
+1526 FPTFERAREAG
-1537 MASLGSALGLAP
+1537 MLSLGSALGLAP

-1561 PDPYPEAWAR
+1561 PDPYPESWVQ
-1571 DEGVKMTAEQIMA
+1571 EQGQEITAEMLMA
-1584 KYGFDPDVEYVRI
+1584 KYGFDPNTEYIRT

-1621 AWGGD
+1621 ACGGD
-1626 LEEVLTE
+1626 LAAALAE
-1633 YNPEN
+1633 YDPEN
-1638 AAWIST
+1638 AQWIST
-1644 ADGRNNDLLYDWPN
+1644 VIGRDNDMLYDWPED
-1658 GMETV
+1658 MES
-1663 LDGFMRNR
+1663 LLSDFMRHR
-1671 QEYVGFAEGNPE
+1671 QDFVGFADGEPE
-1683 AQHAYLVEREAYLES
+1683 AQHEYLVEQEAYLES

-1710 EDVPGQEYQMVAVAV
+1710 EDVPGREYQMVAVSV

-1732 AYVANL
+1732 AYVANI
-1738 KLGDDG
+1738 KLREDG
-1744 WSVRVAYDNDNA
+1744 WSVGVTYDNGALNRE
-1756 FQASN
+1756 SN
-1761 GIASFEEAREKAM
+1761 GIASFQEAREYAM
-1774 RMFRAGGRYDAEALD
+1774 RMFRAGGRYSAEALND
-1789 NFEGFQKDFAA
+1789 FEGFQKEFPA
-1800 VDDKS
+1800 VDAES
-1805 QELGRRS
+1805 QESGWQS

-1825 VTPAGVGRLMDQNG
+1825 VSPAGVGRLMDQNG

-1845 HPDRKQVVI
+1845 HPDRKQVI
-1854 MDEPIPGAT
+1854 FRDEPIPGAT

-1872 RLVLEACAIQE
+1872 RLVLEAYAIRE
-1883 AGLEFEPPEGAT
+1883 AGLDFEPPEGAT
-1895 FDGLIYDVSKTLA
+1895 FDSLIYDVTKSLA
-1908 KEESLIPPR
+1908 KEDDLIPPR
-1917 IAGAFEPLSSR
+1917 LTGAFEPLSSH
-1928 ERFSNDLDELF
+1928 ERFANDLDELF

-2000 EMEGL
+2000 EMASL

-2033 GVDSDN
+2033 DVDSDN

-2048 NEDAQYE
+2048 NEEAQYE

-2073 ENFLANAAEQGKV
+2073 ENFLTNAAEQGKV
-2086 LYIDQKETEELSKV
+2086 LYIDKKETEELSKV

-2126 AEGRD
+2126 AEGKG
-2131 VSETVVSAED
+2131 VSA
-2141 RPTTVDAMKVIE
+2141 TVDGIGDSPRIDAMKVIE
-2153 EANERLRAEQ
+2153 EANERLSVKQ
-2163 TAQIEESLAESD
+2163 NAQIEESLTERD
-2175 VLQHREGVV
+2175 VLQPQEGVV
-2184 RHEEPALADRLKAAV
+2184 KHKEPTLADKLKAAV
-2199 VGALAWTVVSAPA
+2199 VGALAWTVVVAPVDTE
-2212 AAAEVQTPTGTYV
+2212 EVQTPTGTYIV
-2225 AQASDDLIELKG
+2225 QASDDLIDLKG
-2237 RLARSLDE
+2237 RLTRSLDE

-2252 IDDVAPSK
+2252 MDDVAPSK
-2260 DMLALE
+2260 DVLALE
-2266 MTITSGEVDVELGVV
+2266 IAISSDDVDVELGVV

-2295 DLSSRLLEAA
+2295 DLSNRLLEAA
-2305 AEAMVGEMAAEA
+2305 AEAMVGDLAAEA

-2324 RDAKDVLGEED
+2324 RDAKDVLDED
-2335 LGAINAASA
+2335 NLGAIDAASA

-2354 AYMHVGD
+2354 AYLHVGD
-2361 DILAQTGDNPHL
+2361 NILVQTGDKPQL
-2373 YTRLAAR
+2373 YSRLAAR
-2380 NGEDFFVDDNGH
+2380 NGEDFFIDDNGR
-2392 EIVSLKNGSIVE
+2392 EVVSLKNGSIVE
-2404 GEEAASRMN
+2404 GEEAASRMS

-2438 KTLQESEIPPSTESP
+2438 TALQESEFTPTEERSAI
-2453 DMVEGNQENKGFFQ
+2453 VEDDQENRGFFQ
-2467 RMRETFGSRRQ
+2467 RMREVLGSRYQ
-2478 EKESESREHS
+2478 EKENETREQSE
-2488 ARRTDEEAA
+2488 RRNDEEAA

-2514 VPMVAAAEEKS
+2514 VPVAAAAEIQN
-2525 KDGGRRKV
+2525 KDNSRRKV
-2533 EVEGYVTRET
+2533 EVVGYAAKEAAKGVT
-2543 VKNATLKSDEVEAR
+2543 AKSDEIEAR

>member
-12 EAGGHTLDV
+12 EVDGHTLDV

-34 QEGLGVKA
+34 QEGLGVEA

-80 DEQREAAELYWDSVI
+80 DEQREAAVLYWNNAV
-95 SVSEQDKFQAAANV
+95 SVSEQGDFRAAANV
-109 LMQAN
+109 LMQAS
-114 EIEQWHAYDYYVP
+114 EIERWRAYDYYEP
-127 EAGWPM
+127 EAGWAR
-133 PLSSIDKYGRSWF
+133 PLSREEKYGRTWL
-146 ESNYTVPTIAHYNY
+146 ESAYSVPQIAYNNY
-160 DMELYGRRNSDDV
+160 DLESFGQAHSDGVILFD
-173 RLYDE
+173 D
-178 GYLDMSADWPD
+178 GYLDAYANYPS
-189 IESYDRGAMNDDIES
+189 IEDFDRGQMND
-204 VALPEELENWQKV
+204 ALDSMEIPSSLEAWQKV
-217 FIVARSL
+217 RVTARSL
-224 HNGNEF
+224 YNGREF
-230 KATLPMNPTEALDLE
+230 TETLPMSSSDAMDFESRAE
-245 EATTLGKK
+245 LGGE

-259 EIEDSGVLERL
+259 ELEDGGVLDRL
-270 GVDATAHSYERVETL
+270 GIDPSRRNYDMLTSL
-285 NGLLIMAATRLSA
+285 NGVVAMAAARLEA
-298 SGSDYDRV
+298 GGDDYARV
-306 RALLNEQVSPTYLDA
+306 SALLSEFPDPTYMDV
-321 AGAIASVEEIP
+321 AGAIEEVGNIP
-332 YYAYDFPNIDAHD
+332 FHGYEFPNMDFYD
-345 LSSMSKEEKWG
+345 LANMSKEEKWG
-356 RTYYDAQAEAG
+356 RTYYAQIAEEGGNALPEGLDTYNELLSVDFKPEMLAEAHNVSIG
-367 ELSEGKKGYEELID
+367 NNGY
-381 IDFDIKTYGLDHDVT
+381 Y
-396 LGGGG
+396 
-401 YIDAY
+401 DAY
-406 SGDELN
+406 AGDELD
-412 LTFYDDEE
+412 LTYYDDEE

-432 GIADTQVLRDIEQ
+432 GIADTQVLRDTE
-445 MVAQPV
+445 QPV
-451 IPAPSEPYAT
+451 AHPYIPAPSEPYAT

-489 DSDGPGSQI
+489 DSDGPGSQV

-552 LDEAQRIMEDLAEDL
+552 LDEVQRIMEDLVEDL

-591 EDLRAGAEERR
+591 EDLRAGAEERS
-602 AVRSIEEIDQGMQN
+602 VRSIEEIDQGMQN
-616 VIEGLDEMSS
+616 VIEGLDKSA
-626 GAPDALEELNRRV
+626 APDALEELNRRV

-784 ILNAISDGVHNRSL
+784 ILNAISDGVHERSMSH
-798 GFRSRGLMSVN
+798 RSYGLMSTN
-809 RNGEPIVKGGPTDNG
+809 RDEEPIVIGAPTDNG

-856 NGYVRLSDIDPEHV
+856 NGYVRLSDIDQEHV
-870 YTYARILEACNGS
+870 YTYTRILEACNGS

-894 DWQHPETLYDE
+894 DWQRPETLYDE

-937 LREQGLSGYELIRAM
+937 LREQGLSGNELIRAM

-957 GDLLGLVEHR
+957 GDLLGLVEYR
-967 DAEEKTLAEEME
+967 DAEEKTLEEEME

-1051 AAIGRTFPG
+1051 AAIGRSFPG

-1096 DAAATLVFA
+1096 DAAATLVSA
-1105 PDNFGNYNLSDEL
+1105 PDNFGNFNLSDEL

-1195 LAEATGRP
+1195 LAEATGRS

-1225 RTEKT
+1225 RLEKT
-1230 SGEDKG
+1230 SSEDKG

-1309 REKAEREALT
+1309 REKAEHEALT

-1372 EVDEAVALGYRNGA
+1372 EVDEAVALGYRNGT
-1386 IDNDEKNRAMATVVS
+1386 INNDEKNRAMAAVVS
-1401 EYVTSSRD
+1401 EYVSSSRD

-1442 GSEGITFG
+1442 GSEGIAF
-1450 SEEPKGTN
+1450 EN
-1458 EGLRIDPERSRWYI
+1458 EGPHIDPERSRWYV

-1479 FPVYVVGNN
+1479 FPVYIAGDTQ
-1488 ESNEPS
+1488 SNGPS
-1494 AVCGIEMSPAGSF
+1494 AACGIEMSPSGSF
-1507 VAIVEL
+1507 VAVVEL
-1513 NGEQRPDLSPKSS
+1513 NGEQRLDLSPKSS

-1537 MASLGSALGLAP
+1537 MLSLGSALGLAP
-1549 EVLAPYVHGEVA
+1549 EVLAPYVNGEVA
-1561 PDPYPEAWAR
+1561 PDPYPEAWAK
-1571 DEGVKMTAEQIMA
+1571 DEGAKMTAERIMA
-1584 KYGFDPDVEYVRI
+1584 KYGFDPDIEYVRI

-1626 LEEVLTE
+1626 LTAALAE
-1633 YNPEN
+1633 YDPEN
-1638 AAWIST
+1638 AQWIST
-1644 ADGRNNDLLYDWPN
+1644 IDGRSNDLLYDWPD
-1658 GMETV
+1658 GMETA

-1710 EDVPGQEYQMVAVAV
+1710 EDIPGQEYQMVAVAV

-1744 WSVRVAYDNDNA
+1744 WSVRVAYDNGNA
-1756 FQASN
+1756 FQASS
-1761 GIASFEEAREKAM
+1761 GIASFEEAREYAM
-1774 RMFRAGGRYDAEALD
+1774 RMFRAGGRYSAEALND
-1789 NFEGFQKDFAA
+1789 FEGFQKEFPAA
-1800 VDDKS
+1800 DVKP
-1805 QELGRRS
+1805 QESEWRS
-1812 YESILMNDEWGWE
+1812 FESILMNDEWGWE

-1839 EIYAEI
+1839 EIHAEI

-1863 TWTVDNDDV
+1863 TWAVDNDDV
-1872 RLVLEACAIQE
+1872 RLVLEAYTIKV
-1883 AGLEFEPPEGAT
+1883 AGLEFEPPEGTT
-1895 FDGLIYDVSKTLA
+1895 FETIIYDASKSLA
-1908 KEESLIPPR
+1908 KEDDLIPPR
-1917 IAGAFEPLSSR
+1917 IPGVFEPLSGR
-1928 ERFSNDLDELF
+1928 AQFELDLDSLF
-1939 EAYDNNLR
+1939 DEYSR
-1947 FSPLETIYISDTPG
+1947 GIRPRPRESIYVSPTPG
-1961 ILVSLG
+1961 VLIAMG
-1967 MEQRPIHLNALHA
+1967 MSQRGIYMNKRHA
-1980 LNIIAPKNERNSHHH
+1980 MSVISPRDDSKHHH
-1995 GITRE
+1995 GLTQDDLSRLPELLAAPAIVT
-2000 EMEGL
+2000 EGL
-2005 PDLIARPAVITD
+2005 
-2017 ALNGATSS
+2017 NGSTNPESI
-2025 DAVVLVLP
+2025 VMILP
-2033 GVDSDN
+2033 YVNNESE
-2039 QPLLAVIRP
+2039 PLMAIIRP
-2048 NEDAQYE
+2048 NEKVSYE
-2055 LETINMNRLAS
+2055 LETVDANRLAS
-2066 VYGKRNA
+2066 IYGKRNA
-2073 ENFLANAAEQGKV
+2073 NNFLQSAIEQEKL
-2086 LYIDQKETEELSKV
+2086 LYVDKEKTEELAT
-2100 SQLQLLK
+2100 QTRLQLP
-2107 SLAGLPFNE
+2107 SGEAGLPLNG

-2131 VSETVVSAED
+2131 VSVAAAGIDDV
-2141 RPTTVDAMKVIE
+2141 PKIDAMKVIE
-2153 EANERLRAEQ
+2153 EANEQLRSEQ
-2163 TAQIEESLAESD
+2163 TAQIEDSLTVSD
-2175 VLQHREGVV
+2175 VLQHREGVM

-2305 AEAMVGEMAAEA
+2305 AEALVGEMAAEA

-2335 LGAINAASA
+2335 LGAIDAAST

-2361 DILAQTGDNPHL
+2361 NILVQTGENPQL

-2392 EIVSLKNGSIVE
+2392 EIVSQKNGSIVE

-2413 EMLAA
+2413 EMLDA

-2467 RMRETFGSRRQ
+2467 RMRETFGTRRQ

-2488 ARRTDEEAA
+2488 ARRADEETA

>member
-1 MDEQVIAVMVL
+1 MDEQVMAVMVL
-12 EAGGHTLDV
+12 EADGHTLDM

-34 QEGLGVKA
+34 QEGLGVEA
-42 PSEAEVV
+42 PSEAEVT
-49 FVNSDLPFISADLGA
+49 FVNSESPILSADLGA

-71 LASLAAGLT
+71 LASLAARLT
-80 DEQREAAELYWDSVI
+80 DEQREAAELYWVNVV

-109 LMQAN
+109 LMQAA
-114 EIEQWHAYDYYVP
+114 EIEQWHAYDYYEP
-127 EAGWPM
+127 EAGWPS
-133 PLSSIDKYGRSWF
+133 PLSNTEKYGRSWY
-146 ESNYTVPTIAHYNY
+146 ETSYSVPTIAHYNY
-160 DMELYGRRNSDDV
+160 DLKLYGRRNSDDV

-178 GYLDMSADWPD
+178 GYLELSVDWPD
-189 IESYDRGAMNDDIES
+189 IESYDRGAMYDDLENRS
-204 VALPEELENWQKV
+204 LPEVLEDWQKV
-217 FIVARSL
+217 SIVARSL
-224 HNGNEF
+224 HNGEEF

-245 EATTLGKK
+245 DAATLGEK

-259 EIEDSGVLERL
+259 EIEDGGVLDQL
-270 GVDATAHSYERVETL
+270 GVDATAHPYERVETL
-285 NGLLIMAATRLSA
+285 NGLLLMAATRLNTN
-298 SGSDYDRV
+298 GNDYERV
-306 RALLNEQVSPTYLDA
+306 RALINEQVDPTYLDV
-321 AGAIASVEEIP
+321 AGAIAGVEEIP
-332 YYAYDFPNIDAHD
+332 FYAYDFPNIDAYD
-345 LSSMSKEEKWG
+345 LETMSKEEKWG
-356 RTYYDAQAEAG
+356 RTFYDAQAEAG
-367 ELSEGKKGYEELID
+367 ELSEDKRGYDELID
-381 IDFDIKTYGLDHDVT
+381 IDFNIKTYGLDHDVT
-396 LGGGG
+396 LGDGG
-401 YIDAY
+401 YLDAY

-432 GIADTQVLRDIEQ
+432 GIADTPAPRIMEQ
-445 MVAQPV
+445 PASRPV

-461 QYRMLSRMKGD
+461 QYRLLSRFKGD

-479 GGIGALRQIW
+479 GGVGALRQIW

-498 AYMRRL
+498 AKMRQL
-504 LAEIPDE
+504 LNEIPDE

-526 QRINELVAEQNS
+526 QKISELVAEQNS
-538 ELLGRSESSLAAEA
+538 ELAGRSKSSLAAEA
-552 LDEAQRIMEDLAEDL
+552 RDEAERFMEDLIDGL
-567 PEDEPVLNEQEVR
+567 PEDETGLTEQEVR

-591 EDLRAGAEERR
+591 EEPPRA
-602 AVRSIEEIDQGMQN
+602 
-616 VIEGLDEMSS
+616 
-626 GAPDALEELNRRV
+626 APDALEELNRRV

-666 RSPGSETSYY
+666 RSPSSETSYY

-690 ADLVQPA
+690 EGRSVPALDDLRVIRRA
-697 VEDLSIIYDAV
+697 VEK
-708 ARHAPDAP
+708 HAPDAP
-716 WVKWGFRQITPW
+716 WVRWGLERRVTPW
-728 GFKDD
+728 GFKPD
-733 GTPYSAAEYREGEG
+733 GTPYTLEEYRKDPSE
-747 VTEIEELQPVLS
+747 TEFEMLQPVMN
-759 YNEGLSVTEAL
+759 YQEGLSVSEAL
-770 QLVPNAS
+770 QQVPNALPS
-777 ISMLEVP
+777 LLEVP
-784 ILNAISDGVHNRSL
+784 ILNAISDGVHDRSL
-798 GFRSRGLMSVN
+798 RFRSHGLMSIN
-809 RNGEPIVKGGPTDNG
+809 RNGEPVVMGGPTDNG
-824 YVYRNSGAF
+824 YVYRNPGAF
-833 EDRGDDVAYIANA
+833 EDRGDDVVYIANA
-846 AWEEPLRHDE
+846 AWEEPMDTDE
-856 NGYVRLSDIDPEHV
+856 QGYVKLSDIDPEHV
-870 YTYARILEACNGS
+870 YTYGRILEDCHGS
-883 RLMAERVFAEL
+883 RAMAERIFAQL
-894 DWQHPETLYDE
+894 DWQHPAALYE
-905 NMRMFV
+905 EEMQLLA
-911 EDWENADK
+911 EDWEAAPKTDYM
-919 SIVME
+919 I
-924 RQPEEVRLYVECK
+924 RQSENVRLYVECR
-937 LREQGLSGYELIRAM
+937 LRERGISGEKLIRAM
-952 GMTRA
+952 DVTRA
-957 GDLLGLVEHR
+957 EDLLDLVDYR
-967 DAEEKTLAEEME
+967 GTEEKPLTEEME

-1031 IGAEDSDIEASYAER
+1031 IGAEDSDIDAPYAER
-1046 WAAVY
+1046 WTEVY
-1051 AAIGRTFPG
+1051 AAIERSFPG
-1060 RDYSTGEWTNSI
+1060 RDYFTGEWVNSVP
-1072 ALEEALKIAE
+1072 LEEALKIAE
-1082 VPDTRASELLSANR
+1082 VPDIRVSELLSADR
-1096 DAAATLVFA
+1096 DAAAALPSSTENLGA
-1105 PDNFGNYNLSDEL
+1105 NNLSDEL
-1118 QESKVEQLEWKPG
+1118 QEVQVKQPEWKPG
-1131 SIAVGRTTGMPYV
+1131 SIAVGRTSGMPYV
-1144 VLAVTED
+1144 VLAVTD
-1151 GRLRLGADLSIYDS
+1151 SGDLRLGADLSIYDS
-1165 DMFEPGGQIDEA
+1165 DMFERAGQVDEA

-1212 LAREQLAKPSEEI
+1212 LAREQLARPSEGI
-1225 RTEKT
+1225 RPEKT
-1230 SGEDKG
+1230 SGENKG

-1302 QEVLAEI
+1302 QEVLAGI
-1309 REKAEREALT
+1309 REKAEHEALT

-1366 AYQNVG
+1366 AFQNIG
-1372 EVDEAVALGYRNGA
+1372 EVDEEIALGYRNGT
-1386 IDNDEKNRAMATVVS
+1386 IDNDEKNLAMAAVVS

-1424 AEEDFGDL
+1424 FEEDFGDL
-1432 YAHNAAMSRE
+1432 YARNSSVSQEYSLDAHPE
-1442 GSEGITFG
+1442 GDPSAEVQ
-1450 SEEPKGTN
+1450 EVAK
-1458 EGLRIDPERSRWYI
+1458 IDSERSRWYV

-1479 FPVYVVGNN
+1479 FPVYIAGDTHN
-1488 ESNEPS
+1488 NEPS
-1494 AVCGIEMSPAGSF
+1494 AACGIEMSPSGTF
-1507 VAIVEL
+1507 VVIVEL
-1513 NGEQRPDLSPKSS
+1513 NGEQRLDLSPKSS
-1526 FPTFDRAREAG
+1526 FPTFERAREAG
-1537 MASLGSALGLAP
+1537 MLSLGSALGLAP
-1549 EVLAPYVHGEVA
+1549 EVLAPYIHGEVA
-1561 PDPYPEAWAR
+1561 PDPYPESWVQ
-1571 DEGVKMTAEQIMA
+1571 EQGQEITAEMLMA
-1584 KYGFDPDVEYVRI
+1584 KYGFDPNTEYIRT

-1621 AWGGD
+1621 ACGGD
-1626 LEEVLTE
+1626 LAAALAE
-1633 YNPEN
+1633 YDPEN
-1638 AAWIST
+1638 AQWIST
-1644 ADGRNNDLLYDWPN
+1644 VIGRDNDMLYDWPED
-1658 GMETV
+1658 MESLLV
-1663 LDGFMRNR
+1663 DFMRHR
-1671 QEYVGFAEGNPE
+1671 QDFVGFADGEPE
-1683 AQHAYLVEREAYLES
+1683 AQHKYLVEQEAYLES

-1710 EDVPGQEYQMVAVAV
+1710 EDVPGREYQMVAVSV

-1732 AYVANL
+1732 AYVANI
-1738 KLGDDG
+1738 KLREDG
-1744 WSVRVAYDNDNA
+1744 WSVGVTYDNGALNRE
-1756 FQASN
+1756 SN
-1761 GIASFEEAREKAM
+1761 GIASFQEAREYAM
-1774 RMFRAGGRYDAEALD
+1774 RMFRAGGRYSAEALND
-1789 NFEGFQKDFAA
+1789 FEGFQKEFPA
-1800 VDDKS
+1800 VDAES
-1805 QELGRRS
+1805 QDSGWRS

-1825 VTPAGVGRLMDQNG
+1825 VSPAGVGRLMDQNG

-1845 HPDRKQVVI
+1845 HPDRKQVI
-1854 MDEPIPGAT
+1854 FRDEPIPGAT

-1872 RLVLEACAIQE
+1872 RLVLEAYAIRE
-1883 AGLEFEPPEGAT
+1883 AGLDFEPPEGAT
-1895 FDGLIYDVSKTLA
+1895 FDSLIYDVTKSLA
-1908 KEESLIPPR
+1908 KEDDLIPPR
-1917 IAGAFEPLSSR
+1917 LTGAFEPLSSH
-1928 ERFSNDLDELF
+1928 ERFANDLDELF

-2000 EMEGL
+2000 EMASL

-2033 GVDSDN
+2033 DVDSDN

-2048 NEDAQYE
+2048 NEEAQYE

-2073 ENFLANAAEQGKV
+2073 ENFLANAAEQDKV

-2126 AEGRD
+2126 AEGKD
-2131 VSETVVSAED
+2131 VSATVAAID
-2141 RPTTVDAMKVIE
+2141 DAPRIDAMKVIE
-2153 EANERLRAEQ
+2153 EANEQLRSEQ
-2163 TAQIEESLAESD
+2163 AAQLEESLTESD
-2175 VLQHREGVV
+2175 MLQPLAGVV
-2184 RHEEPALADRLKAAV
+2184 KHENPTLADKLKAAV
-2199 VGALAWTVVSAPA
+2199 VGALAWTVVAAPVDA
-2212 AAAEVQTPTGTYV
+2212 EEVQTPTGTYTV
-2225 AQASDDLIELKG
+2225 QASDDLIDLKG

-2245 ALPAGWV
+2245 TLPAGWV
-2252 IDDVAPSK
+2252 MDDVAPSK
-2260 DMLALE
+2260 DVLALE
-2266 MTITSGEVDVELGVV
+2266 MTVTSGAVDVELGVI
-2281 APRDKTTTTEENLD
+2281 APRDKTATTEEILD

-2305 AEAMVGEMAAEA
+2305 AEAMVGELAAEA
-2317 YIASSRR
+2317 YISSTRR
-2324 RDAKDVLGEED
+2324 RDAKEALDED
-2335 LGAINAASA
+2335 NLGAIDAASA

-2361 DILAQTGDNPHL
+2361 NILVQTGDNPQL

-2380 NGEDFFVDDNGH
+2380 NGEDFFVDDNGR
-2392 EIVSLKNGSIVE
+2392 EVVSLKNGSIVE

-2418 YANHPNPGTVEF
+2418 YVNHPNPGTVEF

-2438 KTLQESEIPPSTESP
+2438 ATLQESEFTPTEESP
-2453 DMVEGNQENKGFFQ
+2453 AIVEVNQKNKGFFQ
-2467 RMRETFGSRRQ
+2467 RMREAFGPRRQ
-2478 EKESESREHS
+2478 EKERETREQS
-2488 ARRTDEEAA
+2488 TRRGDEEAA

-2506 LAAASAME
+2506 LAAASVME
-2514 VPMVAAAEEKS
+2514 APVVAAAEMQS
-2525 KDGGRRKV
+2525 KGSDCRKV
-2533 EVEGYVTRET
+2533 EVVGYAAKEAAKSVT
-2543 VKNATLKSDEVEAR
+2543 AKSDEIEAR

>member
-12 EAGGHTLDV
+12 EADGHTLDV

-34 QEGLGVKA
+34 QESLGVEA

-49 FVNSDLPFISADLGA
+49 FVNSDLPFISDDLGA

-80 DEQREAAELYWDSVI
+80 EEQREAAELYWDNVV
-95 SVSEQDKFQAAANV
+95 SVSVQDKFQAAANV

-146 ESNYTVPTIAHYNY
+146 ESNYTVPTIAYYNY

-230 KATLPMNPTEALDLE
+230 KATLPMNPTEALDLG
-245 EATTLGKK
+245 EAATLGKK

-259 EIEDSGVLERL
+259 EIEDGGVLERL

-306 RALLNEQVSPTYLDA
+306 RALLNEQVSPTYVDA

-345 LSSMSKEEKWG
+345 LASMSKEEKWG

-396 LGGGG
+396 LGDGG

-406 SGDELN
+406 SGDELD
-412 LTFYDDEE
+412 LTYYDDEE
-420 IADAAKEAREKI
+420 IAEAAKEVRGKI
-432 GIADTQVLRDIEQ
+432 GIGVTSAPRDVEQ
-445 MVAQPV
+445 PAARPV

-461 QYRMLSRMKGD
+461 QYRMLSRMTGD

-552 LDEAQRIMEDLAEDL
+552 RDEAQRIMEDLVEDL

-591 EDLRAGAEERR
+591 EDLRPGTEERS
-602 AVRSIEEIDQGMQN
+602 A
-616 VIEGLDEMSS
+616 
-626 GAPDALEELNRRV
+626 APGALEELNRRV

-733 GTPYSAAEYREGEG
+733 GTPYSASEYREGEG
-747 VTEIEELQPVLS
+747 VAEIEELQPVLS
-759 YNEGLSVTEAL
+759 YSEGLSVTEAL
-770 QLVPNAS
+770 RLVPNAS
-777 ISMLEVP
+777 ISMLETP

-798 GFRSRGLMSVN
+798 SFRSRGLMSTN
-809 RNGEPIVKGGPTDNG
+809 RDGEPIVIGGPTDNG
-824 YVYRNSGAF
+824 YVYRNPGAF

-870 YTYARILEACNGS
+870 YTYARILETCSGS
-883 RLMAERVFAEL
+883 GRMAERVFAEL

-905 NMRMFV
+905 NMRLFA

-937 LREQGLSGYELIRAM
+937 LREQGFSGYELIRAM

-957 GDLLGLVEHR
+957 GDLLDLVEYR

-979 RLNRIARPWAIFA
+979 RLNRIARPWVIFA
-992 EPVAEG
+992 EPIAEG

-1018 VQVIYD
+1018 AQVIYD
-1024 YDEHPEA
+1024 YDEHQEA
-1031 IGAEDSDIEASYAER
+1031 IGTENSDIDAPYAER

-1051 AAIGRTFPG
+1051 AAIGRSFPG

-1072 ALEEALKIAE
+1072 PLEEALKIAE
-1082 VPDTRASELLSANR
+1082 VPDIRASELLSANR
-1096 DAAATLVFA
+1096 DAAAALASA
-1105 PDNFGNYNLSDEL
+1105 PDNFGNFNLSDEL
-1118 QESKVEQLEWKPG
+1118 QESKVKQLEWKPG

-1225 RTEKT
+1225 RSEKT
-1230 SGEDKG
+1230 SSEDKG
-1236 PWKVGSIAIGRQS
+1236 PWKVGSIAIGLQS

-1276 MFEYGGQVPDQVM
+1276 MFEYGGQVPDRVM
-1289 DDIRSG
+1289 GDIRSG

-1309 REKAEREALT
+1309 REKAERDALA
-1319 GPESEQPTWRVGSIA
+1319 GPQGEQPTWKVGSVA

-1351 GNILIGYDMEPVNAA
+1351 GNILIGYDMEPVSAA

-1372 EVDEAVALGYRNGA
+1372 EVDEEIALDYRNGT
-1386 IDNDEKNRAMATVVS
+1386 ISNDEKNRAMAAVVS
-1401 EYVTSSRD
+1401 EYISSSRD
-1409 AGDLTEEEIADIERG
+1409 ADDLTEEEIADIERG
-1424 AEEDFGDL
+1424 AKEDFGDL

-1442 GSEGITFG
+1442 GSKGISFG

-1458 EGLRIDPERSRWYI
+1458 EGLRIDPKRSRWYI

-1479 FPVYVVGNN
+1479 FPVYVAGNN
-1488 ESNEPS
+1488 ESNEPC
-1494 AVCGIEMSPAGSF
+1494 AACGIEMSPAGSF

-1537 MASLGSALGLAP
+1537 MASLGNALGLEP
-1549 EVLAPYVHGEVA
+1549 EVLAPYVHGEVT
-1561 PDPYPEAWAR
+1561 PSPYPEAWAN
-1571 DEGVKMTAEQIMA
+1571 DQGAEMDAERIMA

-1612 NEERGQIVQ
+1612 NGERGQIVQ

-1683 AQHAYLVEREAYLES
+1683 AQHAYLVEREAHLES

-1710 EDVPGQEYQMVAVAV
+1710 EDIPGQEYQMVAVAV

-1744 WSVRVAYDNDNA
+1744 WSVRVAYDNGNA
-1756 FQASN
+1756 FQTGN
-1761 GIASFEEAREKAM
+1761 GIANFEEAREYAM
-1774 RMFRAGGRYDAEALD
+1774 RMFRAGGRYNAEALD
-1789 NFEGFQKDFAA
+1789 NFEGFQKEFPAA
-1800 VDDKS
+1800 DVKS
-1805 QELGRRS
+1805 QQSGWRS

-1863 TWTVDNDDV
+1863 TWAVDNDDV
-1872 RLVLEACAIQE
+1872 RLVLEACTIKM
-1883 AGLEFEPPEGAT
+1883 AGLEFKPPEGTT
-1895 FDGLIYDVSKTLA
+1895 FEAIIYDASKSLA
-1908 KEESLIPPR
+1908 KEDDLIPPR
-1917 IAGAFEPLSSR
+1917 IPGVFEPLSGR
-1928 ERFSNDLDELF
+1928 AQFELDLDSLF
-1939 EAYDNNLR
+1939 DEYSR
-1947 FSPLETIYISDTPG
+1947 GIRPRPRESIYVSPTPG
-1961 ILVSLG
+1961 VLVAMG
-1967 MEQRPIHLNALHA
+1967 MSQRGIYMNKRHA
-1980 LNIIAPKNERNSHHH
+1980 MSVISPRDDSKHHH
-1995 GITRE
+1995 GLTQDDLSRLPELLATPAIVT
-2000 EMEGL
+2000 EGL
-2005 PDLIARPAVITD
+2005 SGSTNPESIVMI
-2017 ALNGATSS
+2017 
-2025 DAVVLVLP
+2025 LP
-2033 GVDSDN
+2033 YVNNESE
-2039 QPLLAVIRP
+2039 PLMAIIRP
-2048 NEDAQYE
+2048 NEKVSYE
-2055 LETINMNRLAS
+2055 LETVDANRLAS
-2066 VYGKRNA
+2066 IYGKRNA
-2073 ENFLANAAEQGKV
+2073 NNFLQSAIEQEKL
-2086 LYIDQKETEELSKV
+2086 LYVDKEKTEELAT
-2100 SQLQLLK
+2100 QTRLQLP
-2107 SLAGLPFNE
+2107 SGEAGLPLNG

-2131 VSETVVSAED
+2131 VSVATAGIDDV
-2141 RPTTVDAMKVIE
+2141 PKIDAMKVIE
-2153 EANERLRAEQ
+2153 EANKRLRAEQ
-2163 TAQIEESLAESD
+2163 TAQIEESLAGREVPQPQES
-2175 VLQHREGVV
+2175 VARY
-2184 RHEEPALADRLKAAV
+2184 EEPTLADKLKAAV
-2199 VGALAWTVVSAPA
+2199 AGAFAWTVIGTPT
-2212 AAAEVQTPTGTYV
+2212 AAAEVQTPTGIYV
-2225 AQASDDLIELKG
+2225 VQASDDMIDLKG

-2245 ALPAGWV
+2245 TLPAGWV
-2252 IDDVAPSK
+2252 MDDVAPSK
-2260 DMLALE
+2260 DVLALE
-2266 MTITSGEVDVELGVV
+2266 MTISSGDADVELGVV
-2281 APRDKTTTTEENLD
+2281 APRDKTITTEENLD

-2324 RDAKDVLGEED
+2324 RDAKDVLGEEN
-2335 LGAINAASA
+2335 LEAIDAASA

-2361 DILAQTGDNPHL
+2361 NILVQTGDNPQL

-2380 NGEDFFVDDNGH
+2380 NGEDFFVNGNGR

-2404 GEEAASRMN
+2404 GEEAASHMR
-2413 EMLAA
+2413 EMLNA
-2418 YANHPNPGTVEF
+2418 YANHPNPGTAEF

-2453 DMVEGNQENKGFFQ
+2453 DVIESNQENKGFFQ

-2478 EKESESREHS
+2478 EKESEAREHS

-2514 VPMVAAAEEKS
+2514 APIVTAAEEKS
-2525 KDGGRRKV
+2525 RDGGRRKV
-2533 EVEGYVTRET
+2533 EVEGYIARET

>member
-12 EAGGHTLDV
+12 EVDGHTLDV

-34 QEGLGVKA
+34 QESLGVEA

-80 DEQREAAELYWDSVI
+80 EEQREAAVLYWNNAV
-95 SVSEQDKFQAAANV
+95 SVSEQGDFRAAANV
-109 LMQAN
+109 LMQASG
-114 EIEQWHAYDYYVP
+114 IERWRAYDYYEP
-127 EAGWPM
+127 EAGWAR
-133 PLSSIDKYGRSWF
+133 PLSREEKYGRTWL
-146 ESNYTVPTIAHYNY
+146 ESAYSVPQIAYNNY
-160 DMELYGRRNSDDV
+160 DLESFGQAHSDGV
-173 RLYDE
+173 ILFDE
-178 GYLDMSADWPD
+178 GYLDAYANYPA
-189 IESYDRGAMNDDIES
+189 IEDFDQGQMNDVLDSMEIPS
-204 VALPEELENWQKV
+204 SLEAWQKV
-217 FIVARSL
+217 RVTARSL
-224 HNGNEF
+224 YSGREF
-230 KATLPMNPTEALDLE
+230 TETLPMSSSDAMDFESRAE
-245 EATTLGKK
+245 LGGE

-259 EIEDSGVLERL
+259 ELEDGGVLDRL
-270 GVDATAHSYERVETL
+270 GIDPSRRNYDMLTSL
-285 NGLLIMAATRLSA
+285 NGVVAMAAARLEA
-298 SGSDYDRV
+298 GGDDYARV
-306 RALLNEQVSPTYLDA
+306 SALLSEFPDPTYMDV
-321 AGAIASVEEIP
+321 AGAIEEVGNIP
-332 YYAYDFPNIDAHD
+332 FHGYEFPNMDFYD
-345 LSSMSKEEKWG
+345 LANMSKEEKWG
-356 RTYYDAQAEAG
+356 RTYYAQIAEQGGNALPEGLDTYNELLSVDFKPEMLAEA
-367 ELSEGKKGYEELID
+367 
-381 IDFDIKTYGLDHDVT
+381 HDVSI
-396 LGGGG
+396 GNNG
-401 YIDAY
+401 YYDAY
-406 SGDELN
+406 AGHELD
-412 LTFYDDEE
+412 LTYYDDEE

-432 GIADTQVLRDIEQ
+432 GIADTQVPRGIEQ
-445 MVAQPV
+445 PV
-451 IPAPSEPYAT
+451 THPHIPAPSEPYAT

-472 FDYVLGE
+472 FDYVLGK

-489 DSDGPGSQI
+489 DSDGPGSQV

-567 PEDEPVLNEQEVR
+567 PEDEPALSEQEVR

-602 AVRSIEEIDQGMQN
+602 AVRSVEDIDQGMQN
-616 VIEGLDEMSS
+616 VIEGLDKSA
-626 GAPDALEELNRRV
+626 APDALEELNRRV

-683 RHPYGHA
+683 RHPYGHV

-697 VEDLSIIYDAV
+697 VEDLSIIYGAV

-770 QLVPNAS
+770 RLVPNAS
-777 ISMLEVP
+777 ISTLEIP

-798 GFRSRGLMSVN
+798 SFRSLGLMSIN
-809 RNGEPIVKGGPTDNG
+809 RNGEPIVIGGPTDNG
-824 YVYRNSGAF
+824 YVYRNPGAF

-856 NGYVRLSDIDPEHV
+856 NGYVRLSDIDQEHV

-957 GDLLGLVEHR
+957 GDLLDLAEYR

-992 EPVAEG
+992 EPVPEG
-998 HRAGMVSA
+998 HLVGAVDV
-1006 LIDTDDPNQYTR
+1006 LVDTEIPDQKATVR
-1018 VQVIYD
+1018 VIYD
-1024 YDEHPEA
+1024 WDARPMGPNDDDPDYEPYE
-1031 IGAEDSDIEASYAER
+1031 EDWAVVS
-1046 WAAVY
+1046 AAVE
-1051 AAIGRTFPG
+1051 AAFPG
-1060 RDYSTGEWTNSI
+1060 RSYKDSDWADAET
-1072 ALEEALKIAE
+1072 LESVLEGAKFPTAR
-1082 VPDTRASELLSANR
+1082 VSEILAANR
-1096 DAAATLVFA
+1096 DAAAALATA
-1105 PDNFGNYNLSDEL
+1105 PDNFGNFNLSDEL
-1118 QESKVEQLEWKPG
+1118 QESKVKQLEWKPG

-1225 RTEKT
+1225 RSEKT
-1230 SGEDKG
+1230 SSEDKG
-1236 PWKVGSIAIGRQS
+1236 PWKVGSIAIGLQS

-1276 MFEYGGQVPDQVM
+1276 MFEYGGQVPDRVM
-1289 DDIRSG
+1289 GDIRSG

-1309 REKAEREALT
+1309 REKAERDALA
-1319 GPESEQPTWRVGSIA
+1319 GPQGEQPTWKIGSVA

-1351 GNILIGYDMEPVNAA
+1351 DSILIGYDMEPVSAA

-1372 EVDEAVALGYRNGA
+1372 EVDEQIALDYRNGT
-1386 IDNDEKNRAMATVVS
+1386 INNDEKNRAMAAVVS
-1401 EYVTSSRD
+1401 EYISSSRD
-1409 AGDLTEEEIADIERG
+1409 VDDLTEEEIADIERG
-1424 AEEDFGDL
+1424 AKEDFGDL

-1442 GSEGITFG
+1442 ESKGISFG

-1458 EGLRIDPERSRWYI
+1458 EGLRIDPKRSRWYI

-1479 FPVYVVGNN
+1479 FPVYVAGNN

-1494 AVCGIEMSPAGSF
+1494 AACGIEMSPAGSF

-1571 DEGVKMTAEQIMA
+1571 DEGAKMTAEQIMA

-1612 NEERGQIVQ
+1612 NGERGQIVQ

-1644 ADGRNNDLLYDWPN
+1644 ADGRNNDLLYDWSN

-1671 QEYVGFAEGNPE
+1671 QEYVGFAEGNSE

-1710 EDVPGQEYQMVAVAV
+1710 EDIPGQEYQMVAVAV

-1761 GIASFEEAREKAM
+1761 GIASFEEAREYAM
-1774 RMFRAGGRYDAEALD
+1774 RMFRAGGRYSAEALND
-1789 NFEGFQKDFAA
+1789 YEGFQKEFPAA
-1800 VDDKS
+1800 DIKPQQS
-1805 QELGRRS
+1805 GWRS
-1812 YESILMNDEWGWE
+1812 FESILMNDEWGWE

-1863 TWTVDNDDV
+1863 TWAVDNDDV
-1872 RLVLEACAIQE
+1872 RLVLEACTIKM
-1883 AGLEFEPPEGAT
+1883 AGLEFKPPEGTT
-1895 FDGLIYDVSKTLA
+1895 FEAIIYDASKSLA
-1908 KEESLIPPR
+1908 KEDDLIPPR
-1917 IAGAFEPLSSR
+1917 IPGVFEPLSGR
-1928 ERFSNDLDELF
+1928 AQFELDLDSLF
-1939 EAYDNNLR
+1939 DEYSR
-1947 FSPLETIYISDTPG
+1947 GIRPRPRESIYVSPTPG
-1961 ILVSLG
+1961 VLIAMG
-1967 MEQRPIHLNALHA
+1967 MSQRGIYMNKRHA
-1980 LNIIAPKNERNSHHH
+1980 MSVISPSDSKHHH
-1995 GITRE
+1995 GLTQDDLSRLPELLAAPAIVT
-2000 EMEGL
+2000 EGL
-2005 PDLIARPAVITD
+2005 
-2017 ALNGATSS
+2017 NGSTNPESI
-2025 DAVVLVLP
+2025 VMILP
-2033 GVDSDN
+2033 YLDN
-2039 QPLLAVIRP
+2039 ESEPLMAIIRP
-2048 NEDAQYE
+2048 NEKVSYE
-2055 LETINMNRLAS
+2055 LETVDANRLAS
-2066 VYGKRNA
+2066 IYGKRNA
-2073 ENFLANAAEQGKV
+2073 NNFLQSAIEQEKL
-2086 LYIDQKETEELSKV
+2086 LYVDKEKTEELAT
-2100 SQLQLLK
+2100 QTRLQLP
-2107 SLAGLPFNE
+2107 SGEAGLPLNG
-2116 IIRRSSVIDK
+2116 IIRRSSVIDN
-2126 AEGRD
+2126 AEGRG
-2131 VSETVVSAED
+2131 VPVTVAAVEEA
-2141 RPTTVDAMKVIE
+2141 PTAIDAMKVIE
-2153 EANERLRAEQ
+2153 AANEQLRSEQ
-2163 TAQIEESLAESD
+2163 TAQIEESLTESD

-2184 RHEEPALADRLKAAV
+2184 RYEEPALADRIKAAV

-2225 AQASDDLIELKG
+2225 VQASDDMIDLKG

-2245 ALPAGWV
+2245 TLPAGWV
-2252 IDDVAPSK
+2252 MDDVAPSK
-2260 DMLALE
+2260 DVLALE
-2266 MTITSGEVDVELGVV
+2266 MTISSGDADVELGVV
-2281 APRDKTTTTEENLD
+2281 VPRDKTITTEENLD

-2305 AEAMVGEMAAEA
+2305 AEAMVGEMTAEA

-2324 RDAKDVLGEED
+2324 RNAKDVLGEEN
-2335 LGAINAASA
+2335 LEAIDAASA

-2361 DILAQTGDNPHL
+2361 NILVQTGENPQL

-2380 NGEDFFVDDNGH
+2380 NGEDFFVDDNGR

-2413 EMLAA
+2413 EMLGA

-2430 QNEFTYIS
+2430 QNDFTYIS

-2453 DMVEGNQENKGFFQ
+2453 DMVESNQENKGFFQ

-2488 ARRTDEEAA
+2488 ARRTDEETA

-2514 VPMVAAAEEKS
+2514 APMVTAAEEKS
-2525 KDGGRRKV
+2525 RDGGRRKV
-2533 EVEGYVTRET
+2533 EVEGYVARET